1 MMMNML
7 RRIYICLLLA
17 LPFSLFAQEW
27 TITGTVLDGDF
38 DNTPLIGATVKVES
52 EDEDAPVNGTA
63 TDIDGRFTLT
73 ISHDVEEFTVT
84 FIGYETKLVKIE
96 SGCTEYTVVLRSNSN
111 KINEV
116 VVTGYQNIER
126 RRLTSAV
133 ATVNVADGK
142 LGAITNIDQAL
153 AGQVAGLST
162 VVSNGAPGAPV
173 KIRIRGTA
181 SLCGTQDPLWVLDGM
196 PLEGTD
202 IPAMEE
208 LKDIDNIYQTSI
220 AGVNPSDIENITVL
234 KDAAATA
241 IYGARAA
248 NGVIIIT
255 TKKGKV
261 GKAQINVST
270 KLTVNPNVNLDRL
283 NMLNSEEKV
292 GLELDLL
299 NSAFSYRSSKGSVA
313 QLLSQ
318 YGELE
323 AYKTGGWNALSLGAQ
338 NAIDALKAINTDWN
352 DILMRDAFSQEY
364 NMSISGGTEKVN
376 YYTSVGYNNEQ
387 GNVKGVANN
396 RFNITLKTDYRVN
409 RLLKLGAS
417 VYANQR
423 KQNTY
428 LTDYNSFTNPI
439 YYSRI
444 ANPYQTVL
452 DGEGNYA
459 YDKNVEGRA
468 DTDLDFNII
477 EERANTSNVRT
488 DHSMMALF
496 DAVFNYED
504 MFKVTSQLGLQY
516 DNYKLDRYAGE
527 ESYAMRYEKYDKRY
541 NKVTYLPE
549 GGMHKV
555 NHGDSFQWTWKTMAE
570 YRQTYGKDH
579 EFEIMLGSE
588 LRRVKAGTTYSVAYG
603 YDPRT
608 LTTLPVIF
616 PTQDIAESH
625 PLYSETF
632 TENAFASFF
641 ATTSYTFKNKYTIGG
656 SIRFDGSDVFGV
668 AKQYRF
674 LPLYSVS
681 GLWRVIEEE
690 WMKNANAIDNLGVRL
705 SYGIQGNIDKNTS
718 PYLIGKFDKTQI
730 LGGKTEDVIIAE
742 TAPNP
747 NLRWEK
753 TQNVN
758 AGIDM
763 AVLNR
768 AISLTVDYYYRRS
781 TDLIGMRMLPLETGF
796 SSTTINWASMENQ
809 GVEVSLATRNIYTR
823 DFLWTTNINI
833 GYNNNKVLQESVA
846 ENATYPSREGY
857 PVGAIFAY
865 KTAGLDDAG
874 YPLYKTKDG
883 RAVSANEF
891 FNLNK
896 NGAPQMS
903 AAEQRD
909 LYTYMGSSDPL
920 VSGGFIN
927 TFEYKNISLNI
938 NLAFNLGGIVRVQ
951 PTYSP
956 LYYDRGLNTN
966 RDILNRWTDS
976 NKETI
981 LPTLMS
987 NDGVHDSEIKF
998 YENYS
1003 SYGMLDIW
1011 VKKCNYLRCQSIRLA
1026 YSFEGDWMKKVGLRT
1041 ASVSLEG
1048 RNLFVVA
1055 SDYTNY
1061 LDPET
1066 MGNPYATPLPK
1077 SAIFSLNLG
1086 F

>member
-1 MMMNML
+1 MNKYL
-7 RRIYICLLLA
+7 YILIFLLL
-17 LPFSLFAQEW
+17 PFTSLAQQR
-27 TITGTVLDGDF
+27 IVTGKVFDGEF
-38 DNTPLIGATVKVES
+38 DNTPLVGATVTVEFES
-52 EDEDAPVNGTA
+52 DDHPMLGTA
-63 TDIDGRFTLT
+63 TGLDGDFSIEVPVGATGLN
-73 ISHDVEEFTVT
+73 VT
-84 FIGYETKLVKIE
+84 FVGYENKFVELVPDKM
-96 SGCTEYTVVLRSNSN
+96 EYKVILHANTN
-111 KINEV
+111 KIDEV

-126 RRLTSAV
+126 RRLTAAV
-133 ATVNVADGK
+133 TTVSLSDGK
-142 LGAITNIDQAL
+142 IGAITNIDQAL

-181 SLCGTQDPLWVLDGM
+181 SLVGTQDPLWVLDGM
-196 PLEGTD
+196 PLEGTE
-202 IPAMEE
+202 IPTMED

-220 AGVNPSDIENITVL
+220 AGINPSDIENITVL

-248 NGVIIIT
+248 NGVIVIT
-255 TKKGKV
+255 TKRGKL
-261 GKAQINVST
+261 GRAQVNVST
-270 KLTVNPNVNLDRL
+270 KLTVNPNLDLSRL

-299 NSAFSYRSSKGSVA
+299 TSGFSYRNTKGSVY

-318 YGELE
+318 YGMVD
-323 AYKTGGWNALSLGAQ
+323 AYKTGGWDALSPEAQ
-338 NAIDALKAINTDWN
+338 NAINALKVINTDWN

-364 NMSISGGTEKVN
+364 NISISGGTEKAN

-387 GNVKGVANN
+387 GNVKGVGNT
-396 RFNITLKTDYRVN
+396 RFNVTLKTDYRIN
-409 RLLKLGAS
+409 RFLKLGAS

-444 ANPYQTVL
+444 ANHYQTVY
-452 DGEGNYA
+452 DADGNYA
-459 YDKNVEGRA
+459 YDKNVEGRSE
-468 DTDLDFNII
+468 TDLDFNII
-477 EERANTSNVRT
+477 EERGNTSNVRT
-488 DHSMMALF
+488 DRALMSVF
-496 DAVFNYED
+496 DAVFNYND
-504 MFKVTSQLGLQY
+504 MFKLTSQLGLQY

-527 ESYAMRYEKYDKRY
+527 ESYAMRYERYSKRY
-541 NKVTYLPE
+541 NGGETYLPE

-555 NHGDSFQWTWKTMAE
+555 NHSNSFQWTWKTMAE
-570 YRQTYGKDH
+570 YRQIFKDAH
-579 EFEIMLGSE
+579 EFEIMLGTE
-588 LRRVKAGTTYSVAYG
+588 LRRVKAETNYSVAYG

-608 LTTLPVIF
+608 LTTIPVIF
-616 PTQDIAESH
+616 PSESIAELN

-632 TENAFASFF
+632 SENAFASFF
-641 ATTSYTFKNKYTIGG
+641 ATTSYTFKNRYTLGG
-656 SIRFDGSDVFGV
+656 SVRFDGSNVFGV
-668 AKQYRF
+668 AKEYRF

-681 GLWRVIEEE
+681 GLWRVKEEE
-690 WMKNANAIDNLGVRL
+690 WLKNADAIDNLGVRL

-718 PYLIGKFDKTQI
+718 PYLIGKLDKTQI
-730 LGGKTEDVIIAE
+730 LPGNVEDVIQAE

-758 AGIDM
+758 AGIDF

-768 AISLTVDYYYRRS
+768 AISITADYYYRRS

-796 SSTTINWASMENQ
+796 SSTTINWASMENE
-809 GVEVSLATRNIYTR
+809 GVEVSLATRNIYTH
-823 DFLWTTNINI
+823 DFLWTTNINV
-833 GYNNNKVLQESVA
+833 GYNSNKVLQETVA

-865 KTAGLDDAG
+865 KTAGLDEAG
-874 YPLYKTKDG
+874 YPLYETKDG
-883 RAVSANEF
+883 RAVSAKEF
-891 FNLNK
+891 FNLNVH
-896 NGAPQMS
+896 GAPQMS

-920 VSGGFIN
+920 VSGGFMN

-938 NLAFNLGGIVRVQ
+938 NLAFNLGATVRVQ
-951 PTYSP
+951 PTYNT
-956 LYYDRGLNTN
+956 LFYDRGLNTN
-966 RDILNRWTDS
+966 RDILDRWTVD
-976 NKETI
+976 NKDGKF
-981 LPTLMS
+981 PTLMS

-998 YENYS
+998 YENYA

-1026 YSFEGDWMKKVGLRT
+1026 YKFDGDWMKKIGLRT

-1077 SAIFSLNLG
+1077 SAIFTLNLG

>member
-1 MMMNML
+1 MI
-7 RRIYICLLLA
+7 RRIYILLL
-17 LPFSLFAQEW
+17 LVMPFSLFAQQM
-27 TITGTVLDGDF
+27 TISGKVLDGDF
-38 DNTPLIGATVKVES
+38 DNAPLVGATVKVEYG
-52 EDEDAPVNGTA
+52 EDKKISGTSTDLNGHFSLE
-63 TDIDGRFTLT
+63 IPDGVT
-73 ISHDVEEFTVT
+73 EFSVS
-84 FIGYETKLVKIE
+84 FIGYETQVVEIE
-96 SGCTEYTVVLRSNSN
+96 ATRQEYEVVLHSNSN

-116 VVTGYQNIER
+116 VVTGYQNLER
-126 RRLTSAV
+126 RRLTAAV
-133 ATVNVADGK
+133 ATLSIADGNV
-142 LGAITNIDQAL
+142 GGITNIDQAL

-162 VVSNGAPGAPV
+162 VASTGAPGAPV

-220 AGVNPSDIENITVL
+220 AGINPSDIENITVL

-248 NGVIIIT
+248 NGVIVIT
-255 TKKGKV
+255 TKRGKM
-261 GKAQINVST
+261 GKAQVNVSS
-270 KLTVNPNVNLDRL
+270 KLTVNPNIDLSRL

-299 NSAFSYRSSKGSVA
+299 NSGYSYRGNKGSVY

-318 YGELE
+318 YEMLDT
-323 AYKTGGWNALSLGAQ
+323 YRSGGWDALSPEVQSAINALKG
-338 NAIDALKAINTDWN
+338 INTDWN
-352 DILMRDAFSQEY
+352 NILMRDAFSQEY
-364 NMSISGGTEKVN
+364 NISISGGSEKVN
-376 YYTSVGYNNEQ
+376 YYTSVGYNDEQ
-387 GNVKGVANN
+387 GNVKGVGNN
-396 RFNITLKTDYRVN
+396 RFNITMKTDFRIN
-409 RLLKLGAS
+409 RYLRLGAS

-444 ANPYQTVL
+444 ANPYQTVY
-452 DGEGNYA
+452 DADGNYA

-477 EERANTSNVRT
+477 EERENTSNVRT
-488 DHSMMALF
+488 DRSMMSVF
-496 DAVFNYED
+496 DAVFNYND
-504 MFKVTSQLGLQY
+504 LFKFTSQLGLQY
-516 DNYKLDRYAGE
+516 DGYKLDRYASE
-527 ESYAMRYEKYDKRY
+527 DSYAMRYEKYEKRY
-541 NKVTYLPE
+541 NGTTYLPD

-555 NHGDSFQWTWKTMAE
+555 NHSNSFQWTWKNMAE
-570 YRQTYGKDH
+570 YRQTLGKSH
-579 EFEIMLGSE
+579 EVEVMLGSE
-588 LRRVKAGTTYSVAYG
+588 LRRVKAESNYSVAYG

-608 LTTLPVIF
+608 LTTIPLIF
-616 PTQDIAESH
+616 PNESVAESN

-641 ATTSYTFKNKYTIGG
+641 ATTSYTYKNRYTVGG
-656 SIRFDGSDVFGV
+656 SVRFDGSDVFGV
-668 AKQYRF
+668 AKEYRF

-681 GLWRVIEEE
+681 GLWRVIEEK
-690 WMKNANAIDNLGVRL
+690 WMKNAYAIDNLGVRV
-705 SYGIQGNIDKNTS
+705 SYGLQGNIDKNTS
-718 PYLIGKFDKTQI
+718 PYLIGRYDKTQI
-730 LGGKTEDVIIAE
+730 LPGNVENVIQAE
-742 TAPNP
+742 NAPNP

-753 TQNVN
+753 TKNVN
-758 AGIDM
+758 AGIDF
-763 AVLNR
+763 AVFNR
-768 AISLTVDYYYRRS
+768 AISLTADYYYRKS

-809 GVEVSLATRNIYTR
+809 GVEVSLATRNIYTH
-823 DFLWTTNINI
+823 DFLWTTTLNV
-833 GYNNNKVLQESVA
+833 GYNSNKVLQESVA

-874 YPLYKTKDG
+874 YPLYETKDG
-883 RAVSANEF
+883 RAVSAKEF

-896 NGAPQMS
+896 NGAPQLS

-909 LYTYMGSSDPL
+909 LYTYMGSTDPL
-920 VSGGFIN
+920 VSGGFLN
-927 TFEYKNISLNI
+927 SFEYKNISLNV
-938 NLAFNLGGIVRVQ
+938 NLAFNLGATVRVQ

-956 LYYDRGLNTN
+956 LFYDRGLNTN
-966 RDILNRWTDS
+966 RDILDRWTVD
-976 NKETI
+976 NQDGKF
-981 LPTLMS
+981 PTLMS
-987 NDGVHDSEIKF
+987 GDGVHDSEINF

-1011 VKKCNYLRCQSIRLA
+1011 VKKCNYLRCQSLRLA
-1026 YSFEGDWMKKVGLRT
+1026 YKFDGSWMKKLGVRA

-1048 RNLFVVA
+1048 
-1055 SDYTNY
+1055 
-1061 LDPET
+1061 
-1066 MGNPYATPLPK
+1066 
-1077 SAIFSLNLG
+1077 
-1086 F
+1086 

>member
-1 MMMNML
+1 MIRYFYVL
-7 RRIYICLLLA
+7 ILLA
-17 LPFSLFAQEW
+17 LPFSLFAQER
-27 TITGTVLDGDF
+27 TITGRVLDGDF
-38 DNTPLIGATVKVES
+38 DNLPLVGATVKVEYG
-52 EDEDAPVNGTA
+52 ENTQIEGTA
-63 TDIDGRFTLT
+63 TDLDGKFSLEVSDDAT
-73 ISHDVEEFTVT
+73 EFSVS
-84 FIGYETKLVKIE
+84 FIGYETAIVKIE
-96 SGCTEYTVVLRSNSN
+96 AARSEYEIILRSNSN
-111 KINEV
+111 TINEV
-116 VVTGYQNIER
+116 VITGYQNIER
-126 RRLTSAV
+126 RRLTASV
-133 ATVNVADGK
+133 STVNIADGK
-142 LGAITNIDQAL
+142 IGAITNIDQAL

-220 AGVNPSDIENITVL
+220 AGINPSDIENITVL

-248 NGVIIIT
+248 NGVIVIT
-255 TKKGKV
+255 TKKGKM

-270 KLTVNPNVNLDRL
+270 KLTVNPNLNLSRL

-299 NSAFSYRSSKGSVA
+299 TSGFSYRGTKGSVY
-313 QLLSQ
+313 QLLSL
-318 YGELE
+318 YGMLDT
-323 AYKTGGWNALSLGAQ
+323 YKTGGWDALSPEAQ
-338 NAIDALKAINTDWN
+338 NAINTLKGINTDWN
-352 DILMRDAFSQEY
+352 DVLMRTALSQEY
-364 NMSISGGTEKVN
+364 NISISGGTEKAN
-376 YYTSVGYNNEQ
+376 YYTSVGYNDEQ
-387 GNVKGVANN
+387 GNVKGVSNN
-396 RFNITLKTDYRVN
+396 RFNITLKTDYRIN
-409 RLLKLGAS
+409 KYLKLGAS
-417 VYANQR
+417 AYANQR

-444 ANPYQTVL
+444 ANPYQTVY
-452 DGEGNYA
+452 DADGNYA

-477 EERANTSNVRT
+477 EERENTSNVRT
-488 DHSMMALF
+488 DRSMMTIF
-496 DAVFNYED
+496 DAVFNYND
-504 MFKVTSQLGLQY
+504 MFKLTSQLGLQY

-527 ESYAMRYEKYDKRY
+527 NSYAMRYEKYDKRY
-541 NKVTYLPE
+541 NGTTYLPD

-555 NHGDSFQWTWKTMAE
+555 NHSDSFQWTWKTMAE
-570 YRQTYGKDH
+570 YRQTFCKAH
-579 EFEIMLGSE
+579 EVEVMVGTE
-588 LRRVKAGTTYSVAYG
+588 LRRVKTESNYSVAYG

-608 LTTLPVIF
+608 LTTIPLIF
-616 PTQDIAESH
+616 PNENIAESN

-641 ATTSYTFKNKYTIGG
+641 ATASYCFKNRYTLGG
-656 SIRFDGSDVFGV
+656 SVRFDGSDVFGV
-668 AKQYRF
+668 AKEYRF

-690 WMKNANAIDNLGVRL
+690 WMEDAHFIDNLGIRA
-705 SYGIQGNIDKNTS
+705 SYGLQGNIDKNTS

-730 LGGKTEDVIIAE
+730 LPGNVEDVIQAE

-753 TQNVN
+753 TKNVN
-758 AGIDM
+758 AGIDF

-768 AISLTVDYYYRRS
+768 AISLTADYYYRKS

-809 GVEVSLATRNIYTR
+809 GVEVSLATRNIYTH
-823 DFLWTTNINI
+823 DFLWTTNINV
-833 GYNNNKVLQESVA
+833 GYNSNKVLQETVA
-846 ENATYPSREGY
+846 ENSTYPSRKGY

-865 KTAGLDDAG
+865 KTAGLDEAG
-874 YPLYKTKDG
+874 YPLYETKDG
-883 RAVSANEF
+883 REVSAKEF
-891 FNLNK
+891 FNLDR
-896 NGAPQMS
+896 NGAPMMS

-938 NLAFNLGGIVRVQ
+938 NLTFNLGATVRVQ

-956 LYYDRGLNTN
+956 LFYDRGLNTN
-966 RDILNRWTDS
+966 RDILDRWIVD
-976 NKETI
+976 NKNGKF
-981 LPTLMS
+981 PTLMS
-987 NDGVHDSEIKF
+987 KDGVHDSEIAF

-1011 VKKCNYLRCQSIRLA
+1011 VKKCNYLRCQSIRLG
-1026 YSFEGDWMKKVGLRT
+1026 YKFDGDWMKKIGVRS

-1077 SAIFSLNLG
+1077 SAIFTLNVG

>member
-1 MMMNML
+1 MIKN
-7 RRIYICLLLA
+7 IFISFILLLA
-17 LPFSLFAQEW
+17 LPFTLSAQMQ
-27 TITGTVLDGDF
+27 TITGKVLDGDF
-38 DNTPLIGATVKVES
+38 DNTPLIGATIKVVNDDES
-52 EDEDAPVNGTA
+52 APVLGTA
-63 TDIDGRFTLT
+63 TDIDGKFTL
-73 ISHDVEEFTVT
+73 DVPTVATELSVT
-84 FIGYETKLVKIE
+84 FIGYETEFVKLVPGK
-96 SGCTEYTVVLRSNSN
+96 SEYIVVLRSNSN

-116 VVTGYQNIER
+116 VITGYQNIER

-133 ATVNVADGK
+133 TTVNIADGK
-142 LGAITNIDQAL
+142 IGAITNIDQAL

-181 SLCGTQDPLWVLDGM
+181 SLMGTQDPLWVLDGM

-248 NGVIIIT
+248 NGVIVIT

-270 KLTVNPNVNLDRL
+270 KLTVNPNINLSRL
-283 NMLNSEEKV
+283 NMLNSAEKV

-299 NSAFSYRSSKGSVA
+299 NSGYSYRSSKGSVA
-313 QLLSQ
+313 HLLSQ
-318 YGELE
+318 YGMLDT
-323 AYKTGGWNALSLGAQ
+323 YKTGGWDALSPEAQ
-338 NAIDALKAINTDWN
+338 NAINALRGVNTDWN

-364 NMSISGGTEKVN
+364 NISISGGTEKVN
-376 YYTSVGYNNEQ
+376 YYTSVGYNDEQ
-387 GNVKGVANN
+387 GNVKGVGNN
-396 RFNITLKTDYRVN
+396 RFNVTMKTDYRIN
-409 RLLKLGAS
+409 KFLKIGAS

-444 ANPYQTVL
+444 ANPYQEVY
-452 DGEGNYA
+452 DADGNYA

-468 DTDLDFNII
+468 DTELDFNII
-477 EERANTSNVRT
+477 EERKNTSNVRT
-488 DHSMMALF
+488 DRALMSVF
-496 DAVFNYED
+496 DAVFNYND
-504 MFKVTSQLGLQY
+504 MFKLTSQLGLQY

-527 ESYAMRYEKYDKRY
+527 DSYAMRYERYATRY
-541 NKVTYLPE
+541 NGGPSYLPE

-555 NHGDSFQWTWKTMAE
+555 NHSNSFQWTWKTMAE
-570 YRQTYGKDH
+570 YRQTFNKAH
-579 EFEIMLGSE
+579 EFEIMLGTE
-588 LRRVKAGTTYSVAYG
+588 LRRTKLDTNYSAAYG

-608 LTTLPVIF
+608 LTTIPVVF
-616 PTQDIAESH
+616 PTQSIAESNS
-625 PLYSETF
+625 LYSETF

-641 ATTSYTFKNKYTIGG
+641 ATTSYTFKNRYTIGG
-656 SIRFDGSDVFGV
+656 SVRFDGSDVFGV
-668 AKQYRF
+668 AKEYRF

-681 GLWRVIEEE
+681 GLWRVTEEE
-690 WMKNANAIDNLGVRL
+690 WMKNAHAIDNLGIRV
-705 SYGIQGNIDKNTS
+705 SYGLQGNIDKNTS
-718 PYLIGKFDKTQI
+718 PYLIGKLDKTQI
-730 LGGKTEDVIIAE
+730 LPGNAEDVIQAE

-753 TQNVN
+753 TQNIN
-758 AGIDM
+758 AGIDFS
-763 AVLNR
+763 VLNR
-768 AISLTVDYYYRRS
+768 AIALTVDYYYRRS

-796 SSTTINWASMENQ
+796 SSTTINWASMENE
-809 GVEVSLATRNIYTR
+809 GVEVSLATRNIYTH
-823 DFLWTTNINI
+823 DFLWTTNINV
-833 GYNNNKVLQESVA
+833 GYNSNKVLQETVA
-846 ENATYPSREGY
+846 ENATYPSRQGY

-874 YPLYKTKDG
+874 YPLYVKKDG
-883 RAVSANEF
+883 SAVSAKEF
-891 FNLNK
+891 FNLDR

-903 AAEQRD
+903 AAEQRE

-938 NLAFNLGGIVRVQ
+938 NLAFNLGATVRVQ
-951 PTYSP
+951 PTYNP
-956 LYYDRGLNTN
+956 LFFDRGLNTN
-966 RDILNRWTDS
+966 SDILDRWTVD
-976 NKETI
+976 NKNGK

-987 NDGVHDSEIKF
+987 NDDVHNAEIAF

-1003 SYGMLDIW
+1003 SFGMLDIW

-1026 YSFEGDWMKKVGLRT
+1026 YKFEGDWMKKIGLRT

-1077 SAIFSLNLG
+1077 SAVFSLNLG

>member
-1 MMMNML
+1 MKKSN
-7 RRIYICLLLA
+7 IIA
-17 LPFSLFAQEW
+17 LIFFIIPFSLFAQEMR
-27 TITGTVLDGDF
+27 ITGKVLDGDF
-38 DNTPLIGATVKVES
+38 NNTPLVGATVKIEYK
-52 EDEDAPVNGTA
+52 EKDTPVQQGTA
-63 TDIDGRFTLT
+63 TDINGEFA
-73 ISHDVEEFTVT
+73 IDVSGDAKEFSVT
-84 FIGYETKLVKIE
+84 FVGYETEFVKIE
-96 SGCTEYTVVLRSNSN
+96 KGVTEYTVVLRSNSN

-133 ATVNVADGK
+133 TTVNIADGNI
-142 LGAITNIDQAL
+142 GSITNIDQAL
-153 AGQVAGLST
+153 AGQVSGLST

-220 AGVNPSDIENITVL
+220 AGINPSDIENITVL

-248 NGVIIIT
+248 NGVIVIT

-261 GKAQINVST
+261 GKAQVNVSA
-270 KLTVNPNVNLDRL
+270 KLTVNPNINLNRL
-283 NMLNSEEKV
+283 NMLTSEEKV
-292 GLELDLL
+292 GLELELL
-299 NSAFSYRSSKGSVA
+299 KSDYIYRNKKGSVS
-313 QLLSQ
+313 QILSQ
-318 YGELE
+318 FGEMNTYLS
-323 AYKTGGWNALSLGAQ
+323 GGWNALSSDAQ
-338 NAIDALKAINTDWN
+338 KAITDLKSINTDWN
-352 DILMRDAFSQEY
+352 DILMRTALSQEY
-364 NMSISGGTEKVN
+364 NVSISGGTEKVN
-376 YYTSVGYNNEQ
+376 YYTSVGYNDEQ
-387 GNVKGVANN
+387 GNVKGVGNN
-396 RFNITLKTDYRVN
+396 RFNVTLKTNYNIN
-409 RLLKLGAS
+409 RFLKVGAS
-417 VYANQR
+417 VYTNQR

-444 ANPYQTVL
+444 ANPYQTIYTA
-452 DGEGNYA
+452 DKEYA

-488 DHSMMALF
+488 DRSMMAVF
-496 DAVFNYED
+496 DAVLNINDLFRL
-504 MFKVTSQLGLQY
+504 TSQIGLQY
-516 DNYKLDRYAGE
+516 DSYKLNRYAGE
-527 ESYAMRYEKYDKRY
+527 DSYAMRYEKYDKRY
-541 NKVTYLPE
+541 NGVTFLPE

-555 NHGDSFQWTWKTMAE
+555 NHSNTFQWTWKTMAE
-570 YRQTYGKDH
+570 YRQTFNKSH
-579 EFEIMLGSE
+579 EFEVMLGTE
-588 LRRVKAGTTYSVAYG
+588 LRRVEAETNYSVAYG

-616 PTQDIAESH
+616 PTQTLADSN
-625 PLYSETF
+625 PLSSETF

-641 ATTSYTFKNKYTIGG
+641 ATTSYTFKNRYTVGG

-668 AKQYRF
+668 AKKYRF

-681 GLWRVIEEE
+681 GLWRVSEEN
-690 WMKNANAIDNLGVRL
+690 WMKNVYAIDNLGLRL

-718 PYLIGKFDKTQI
+718 PYLIGRLDKIQI
-730 LGGKTEDVIIAE
+730 LPGIAEDVIQAE

-753 TQNVN
+753 TRNVN
-758 AGIDM
+758 AGIDF

-768 AISLTVDYYYRRS
+768 AITLTADYYYRRS
-781 TDLIGMRMLPLETGF
+781 SDLIGMRMLPLETGF

-809 GVEVSLATRNIYTR
+809 GVEVSLATRNIYTH
-823 DFLWTTNINI
+823 DFLWTTNINV
-833 GYNNNKVLQESVA
+833 GYNSNKVLSESVA

-874 YPLYKTKDG
+874 YPLFETKDG
-883 RAVSANEF
+883 RAVSAKEF
-891 FNLNK
+891 FNLDK
-896 NGAPQMS
+896 NGAPQLT
-903 AAEQRD
+903 AAEQRG
-909 LYTYMGSSDPL
+909 LYTYMGSSVPI
-920 VSGGFIN
+920 VSGGFMN

-938 NLAFNLGGIVRVQ
+938 NLAFNLGATVRVQ

-956 LYYDRGLNTN
+956 LFYDRGLNTN
-966 RDILNRWTDS
+966 RDILGRWTTE
-976 NKETI
+976 NKDAA
-981 LPTLMS
+981 LPALMW
-987 NDGVHDSEIKF
+987 NDGIHNSEISF

-1011 VKKCNYLRCQSIRLA
+1011 VKKSNYLRCQSIRLA
-1026 YSFEGDWMKKVGLRT
+1026 YKFDGNWMKKIGVRT

-1048 RNLFVVA
+1048 RNLFVIA

-1077 SAIFSLNLG
+1077 SAVFSFNVG

>member
-1 MMMNML
+1 MIRRLYTLML
-7 RRIYICLLLA
+7 VA
-17 LPFSLFAQEW
+17 LPFSLFAQQMKLS
-27 TITGTVLDGDF
+27 GRVLDGDF
-38 DNTPLIGATVKVES
+38 DNAPLVGATVKVEYGGS
-52 EDEDAPVNGTA
+52 QNMQGTSTDLDGKFSLEISTAA
-63 TDIDGRFTLT
+63 T
-73 ISHDVEEFTVT
+73 EFSVS
-84 FIGYETKLVKIE
+84 FIGYETQVVEIE
-96 SGCTEYTVVLRSNSN
+96 QGRQEYEVVLHSNSN
-111 KINEV
+111 RMNEI
-116 VVTGYQNIER
+116 VVTGYHNIER
-126 RRLTSAV
+126 RRLTAAV
-133 ATVNVADGK
+133 TTVNIADGNI
-142 LGAITNIDQAL
+142 GAITNIDQAL

-162 VVSNGAPGAPV
+162 MVSNGAPGAPV

-220 AGVNPSDIENITVL
+220 AGINPSDIENITVL

-248 NGVIIIT
+248 NGVIVIT
-255 TKKGKV
+255 TKRGKM
-261 GKAQINVST
+261 GKAQVNVST
-270 KLTVNPNVNLDRL
+270 KLTVNPNLDLSRL

-299 NSAFSYRSSKGSVA
+299 NSGFSYRAGKGAVY

-318 YGELE
+318 YGMLD
-323 AYKTGGWNALSLGAQ
+323 AYKTGGWDALSSEAQSAINALKG
-338 NAIDALKAINTDWN
+338 INTDWN
-352 DILMRDAFSQEY
+352 DILMRDALSQEH
-364 NMSISGGTEKVN
+364 NISISGGTEKVN
-376 YYTSVGYNNEQ
+376 YYTSVGYNDEQ
-387 GNVKGVANN
+387 GNVKGVGNN
-396 RFNITLKTDYRVN
+396 RFNITMKTDFRIN
-409 RLLKLGAS
+409 RFLKLGAS

-444 ANPYQTVL
+444 ANPYQTIY
-452 DGEGNYA
+452 DADGNYA

-477 EERANTSNVRT
+477 EERENTSNIRT
-488 DHSMMALF
+488 DRSMMSVF
-496 DAVFNYED
+496 DAVFNYHD
-504 MFKVTSQLGLQY
+504 HFKLTSQLGLQY
-516 DNYKLDRYAGE
+516 DGYKLDRYAGE

-541 NKVTYLPE
+541 NGTTYLPD

-555 NHGDSFQWTWKTMAE
+555 NHGNSFQWTWKTMAE
-570 YRQTYGKDH
+570 YRQTFLKSH
-579 EFEIMLGSE
+579 EFEVMAGSE
-588 LRRVKAGTTYSVAYG
+588 LRRIKSESNYSVAYG

-608 LTTLPVIF
+608 LTTIPVIF
-616 PTQDIAESH
+616 PNENIAESN

-632 TENAFASFF
+632 TENAYASFF
-641 ATTSYTFKNKYTIGG
+641 ATTSYTYKNRYTVGG
-656 SIRFDGSDVFGV
+656 SVRFDGSDVFGV
-668 AKQYRF
+668 AKEYRF

-681 GLWRVIEEE
+681 GLWRVIEEK
-690 WMKNANAIDNLGVRL
+690 WMQNAYAIDNLGVRV
-705 SYGIQGNIDKNTS
+705 SYGLQGNIDKNTS
-718 PYLIGKFDKTQI
+718 PYLIGKYDKTQI
-730 LGGKTEDVIIAE
+730 LPGNAENVIQAE
-742 TAPNP
+742 NAPNP

-758 AGIDM
+758 AGIDF
-763 AVLNR
+763 AVFNR
-768 AISLTVDYYYRRS
+768 AISLTADYYYRKG
-781 TDLIGMRMLPLETGF
+781 TDLIGTRMLPLETGF

-809 GVEVSLATRNIYTR
+809 GFEVSLATRNIYTH
-823 DFLWTTNINI
+823 DFLWTTNINV
-833 GYNNNKVLQESVA
+833 GYNSNKVLQETVA

-874 YPLYKTKDG
+874 YPLFETKDG
-883 RAVSANEF
+883 NAVSAKEF
-891 FNLNK
+891 FNLNR

-903 AAEQRD
+903 AADQRD

-920 VSGGFIN
+920 VSGGFMN
-927 TFEYKNISLNI
+927 TFEYKNISLNV
-938 NLAFNLGGIVRVQ
+938 NLAFNLGATVRVQ

-966 RDILNRWTDS
+966 RDILDRWTVD
-976 NKETI
+976 NQDGRF
-981 LPTLMS
+981 PTLMS
-987 NDGVHDSEIKF
+987 NDGEHDSEIKF

-1011 VKKCNYLRCQSIRLA
+1011 VKKCNYLRCQSLRLA
-1026 YSFEGDWMKKVGLRT
+1026 YKFDGDWMKKIGVRT

-1077 SAIFSLNLG
+1077 SAIFTLNVG

>member
-1 MMMNML
+1 MI
-7 RRIYICLLLA
+7 RHIYIFILLV
-17 LPFSLFAQEW
+17 LPLSLFAQEW
-27 TITGTVLDGDF
+27 TIKGTVLDGEF
-38 DNTPLIGATVKVES
+38 DKAPLVGATVKVELKDDDNS
-52 EDEDAPVNGTA
+52 VNGTA
-63 TDIDGRFTLT
+63 TDFDGKFVLDVPGDAEE
-73 ISHDVEEFTVT
+73 ISVS
-84 FIGYETKLVKIE
+84 FIGYETEIVKISKE
-96 SGCTEYTVVLRSNSN
+96 QDEYEIVLRSNSN

-133 ATVNVADGK
+133 ATVNIAEGK
-142 LGAITNIDQAL
+142 IGAITNIDQAL

-220 AGVNPSDIENITVL
+220 AGINPSDIENITVL

-283 NMLNSEEKV
+283 NMLNSAEKV
-292 GLELDLL
+292 RLELDLL
-299 NSAFSYRSSKGSVA
+299 TSAFSYRDSKGSVA
-313 QLLSQ
+313 QLLNE
-318 YGELE
+318 YGELD
-323 AYKTGGWNALSLGAQ
+323 AYKTGGWNALSQKAQ
-338 NAIDALKAINTDWN
+338 KAINALKTIDTDWN

-364 NMSISGGTEKVN
+364 NVSISGGTEKVN

-387 GNVKGVANN
+387 GNVKGVGNN
-396 RFNITLKTDYRVN
+396 RFNITLKTDYRIN
-409 RLLKLGAS
+409 RFLKLGAS
-417 VYANQR
+417 AYANQR

-444 ANPYQTVL
+444 ANPYQTVY
-452 DGEGNYA
+452 DADGNYA

-468 DTDLDFNII
+468 DTDLDFNIM

-504 MFKVTSQLGLQY
+504 IFKVTSQLGLQY

-527 ESYAMRYEKYDKRY
+527 DSYAMRYEKYDKRY

-549 GGMHKV
+549 GGMHKL
-555 NHGDSFQWTWKTMAE
+555 NHSNSFQWTWKTMAE
-570 YRQTYGKDH
+570 YRQTFDEDH
-579 EFEIMLGSE
+579 EFEVMLGSE
-588 LRRVKAGTTYSVAYG
+588 LRRVKAETNYSVAYG

-625 PLYSETF
+625 PLSSETF

-641 ATTSYTFKNKYTIGG
+641 ATTSYTFKERYTIGG

-681 GLWRVIEEE
+681 GLWRVTEEE
-690 WMKNANAIDNLGVRL
+690 WMKNADAIDNLGVRL

-718 PYLIGKFDKTQI
+718 PYLIGKLDKTQI
-730 LGGKTEDVIIAE
+730 LPGYTEDIIIAE

-753 TQNVN
+753 TKNVN
-758 AGIDM
+758 AGIDI
-763 AVLNR
+763 ALLNR
-768 AISLTVDYYYRRS
+768 AISITADYYYRRS

-823 DFLWTTNINI
+823 NFIWTTNINV
-833 GYNNNKVLQESVA
+833 GYNSNKVLQESVA

-865 KTAGLDDAG
+865 KTAGLDASG

-883 RAVSANEF
+883 RAVSAKEF
-891 FNLNK
+891 FNLNE
-896 NGAPQMS
+896 NGASQMN

-938 NLAFNLGGIVRVQ
+938 NLAFNLGATVRVQ

-956 LYYDRGLNTN
+956 LFYDRGLNTN

-976 NKETI
+976 NKDAV
-981 LPTLMS
+981 LPALMYK
-987 NDGVHDSEIKF
+987 DGVHDSEINF

-1011 VKKCNYLRCQSIRLA
+1011 VKRCNYLRCQSIRLA
-1026 YSFEGDWMKKVGLRT
+1026 YSFEDSWMKKVGLRT
-1041 ASVSLEG
+1041 ASVALEG
-1048 RNLFVVA
+1048 RNLFVIA

>member
-1 MMMNML
+1 MTA
-7 RRIYICLLLA
+7 RRYIYLLIFLV
-17 LPFSLFAQEW
+17 LPFSLFAQER
-27 TITGTVLDGDF
+27 TITGVVLDGDF
-38 DNTPLIGATVKVES
+38 DNAPLVGATVMVEDK
-52 EDEDAPVNGTA
+52 ENAGQVQGTA
-63 TDIDGRFTLT
+63 TDLDGKFSL
-73 ISHDVEEFTVT
+73 DVPNEATEFSVS
-84 FIGYETKLVKIE
+84 FIGYETQIVPIE
-96 SGCTEYTVVLRSNSN
+96 QDRTEYEIVLRSNSN
-111 KINEV
+111 KISEV

-133 ATVNVADGK
+133 TTVSIADGK
-142 LGAITNIDQAL
+142 IGAITNIDQAL

-220 AGVNPSDIENITVL
+220 AGINPSDIENITVL

-248 NGVIIIT
+248 NGVIVIT
-255 TKKGKV
+255 TKRGKL

-270 KLTVNPNVNLDRL
+270 KLTVNPNIDLGRL
-283 NMLNSEEKV
+283 NMLTSAEKV

-299 NSAFSYRSSKGSVA
+299 ASDYSYRSAKGSVA

-318 YGELE
+318 YGETE
-323 AYKTGGWNALSLGAQ
+323 AYKNGGWSALSSEAQ
-338 NAIDALKAINTDWN
+338 NAINALKAVNTNWN
-352 DILMRDAFSQEY
+352 DILMRDALSQEY
-364 NMSISGGTEKVN
+364 NISISGGTDKVN
-376 YYTSVGYNNEQ
+376 YYTSVGYNDEQ
-387 GNVKGVANN
+387 GNVKGVGNN
-396 RFNITLKTDYRVN
+396 RFNVTLKTDYN
-409 RLLKLGAS
+409 INHFLKLGAA
-417 VYANQR
+417 VYTNQR

-444 ANPYQTVL
+444 ANPYQTVY
-452 DGEGNYA
+452 DADGNYA

-488 DHSMMALF
+488 DRSMMALF
-496 DAVFNYED
+496 DAVFNYHD
-504 MFKVTSQLGLQY
+504 IFKVTSQLGLQY
-516 DNYKLDRYAGE
+516 DSYKLDRYAGKD
-527 ESYAMRYEKYDKRY
+527 SYAMRYEKYDKRY
-541 NKVTYLPE
+541 NGVTFLPE

-555 NHGDSFQWTWKTMAE
+555 NHSNSYQWTWKTMAE
-570 YRQTYGKDH
+570 YRQKFNKDH
-579 EFEIMLGSE
+579 ELEVMLGTE
-588 LRRVKAGTTYSVAYG
+588 LRRIEVGTNYAVSYG

-616 PTQDIAESH
+616 PTQSIAEAN
-625 PLYSETF
+625 PLSSETF

-641 ATTSYTFKNKYTIGG
+641 ATTSYTLKNRYTIGG
-656 SIRFDGSDVFGV
+656 SVRFDGSDVFGV
-668 AKQYRF
+668 AKEYRF

-681 GLWRVIEEE
+681 GLWRVKEEE
-690 WMKNANAIDNLGVRL
+690 WMQSADAIDNLGLRV

-718 PYLIGKFDKTQI
+718 PYLIGKLDKTQI
-730 LGGKTEDVIIAE
+730 LPGNVEDVIQAE

-753 TQNVN
+753 TKNVN
-758 AGIDM
+758 AGVDV

-768 AISLTVDYYYRRS
+768 AISLTADYYYRQS

-809 GVEVSLATRNIYTR
+809 GVEVSLATRNIYTH
-823 DFLWTTNINI
+823 DFLWTTNINV
-833 GYNNNKVLQESVA
+833 GYNENKVLQESVA

-874 YPLYKTKDG
+874 YPLYETKDG
-883 RAVSANEF
+883 KAVGAKEF
-891 FNLNK
+891 FNLDR

-903 AAEQRD
+903 AAEQRE

-938 NLAFNLGGIVRVQ
+938 NLAFNLGATVRVQ

-956 LYYDRGLNTN
+956 LFYDRGLNTN
-966 RDILNRWTDS
+966 KDILDRWS
-976 NKETI
+976 VVNEEGKF
-981 LPTLMS
+981 PTLMS
-987 NDGVHDSEIKF
+987 NDGVHNSEIAF

-1003 SYGMLDIW
+1003 LYGMLDLW

-1026 YSFEGDWMKKVGLRT
+1026 YKFDGDWMKKIGVRT
-1041 ASVSLEG
+1041 ASVALEG

-1077 SAIFSLNLG
+1077 SAIFSLNVG

>member
-1 MMMNML
+1 MK
-7 RRIYICLLLA
+7 RIFLIYLFLIAPLLM
-17 LPFSLFAQEW
+17 FAQQR
-27 TITGTVLDGDF
+27 TITGRVLDGEF
-38 DNTPLIGATVKVES
+38 DNSPLIGATVTVEFNDK
-52 EDEDAPVNGTA
+52 EQPMTGVA
-63 TDIDGRFTLT
+63 TDIEGKFT
-73 ISHDVEEFTVT
+73 ISFSGEAKGFHVT
-84 FIGYETKLVKIE
+84 FVGYEEKFVKFVNNK
-96 SGCTEYTVVLRSNSN
+96 TEYNVVLRSNSN
-111 KINEV
+111 KIDEV

-133 ATVNVADGK
+133 STVNLSEGK
-142 LGAITNIDQAL
+142 IGAITNIDQAL

-202 IPAMEE
+202 IPAMED

-220 AGVNPSDIENITVL
+220 AGINPSDIENITVL

-248 NGVIIIT
+248 NGVIVIT

-261 GKAQINVST
+261 GKAQINVSS
-270 KLTVNPNVNLDRL
+270 KLTVNPNIDLGRL
-283 NMLNSEEKV
+283 NMMTSAEKV

-299 NSAFSYRSSKGSVA
+299 SSDYSYRSNKGSVA
-313 QLLSQ
+313 RLLSQ

-323 AYKTGGWNALSLGAQ
+323 TYRTGGWNALSLNAQ
-338 NAIDALKAINTDWN
+338 NAINALKGINTDWN

-364 NMSISGGTEKVN
+364 NISISGGTEKVN
-376 YYTSVGYNNEQ
+376 YYTSVGYNDEQ
-387 GNVKGVANN
+387 GNVKGVGNN
-396 RFNITLKTDYRVN
+396 RFNVTLKTDYRIN
-409 RLLKLGAS
+409 RYLKVGAS

-444 ANPYQTVL
+444 ANPYQTIY
-452 DGEGNYA
+452 DADNNYA
-459 YDKNVEGRA
+459 YDPNVEGRA
-468 DTDLDFNII
+468 DTELDFNII

-488 DHSMMALF
+488 DRSMMAVF
-496 DAVFNYED
+496 DAALNIND
-504 MFKVTSQLGLQY
+504 LFKLTSQLGLQY
-516 DNYKLDRYAGE
+516 DAYKLDRYAGE
-527 ESYAMRYEKYDKRY
+527 NSYAMRYEKYDKRIGADG
-541 NKVTYLPE
+541 VTFLPE

-555 NHGDSFQWTWKTMAE
+555 NHSDMFQWTWKTMAE
-570 YRQTYGKDH
+570 YRQTLGKYH
-579 EFEIMLGSE
+579 EVELMLGTE
-588 LRRVKAGTTYSVAYG
+588 LRRTTAGTNYSVAYG

-616 PTQDIAESH
+616 PTQSLAEEN

-641 ATTSYTFKNKYTIGG
+641 ATTSYTFRNRYTLGG
-656 SIRFDGSDVFGV
+656 SIRFDGSNVFGV
-668 AKQYRF
+668 SKEYRF

-681 GLWRVIEEE
+681 GLWRVSEEE
-690 WMKNANAIDNLGVRL
+690 WLKNVYAIDNLGVRASFGL
-705 SYGIQGNIDKNTS
+705 QGNIDKNTS
-718 PYLIGKFDKTQI
+718 PFLVGKFDKVQI
-730 LGGKTEDVIIAE
+730 LPGSVEDVIETE

-747 NLRWEK
+747 DLRWEK
-753 TQNVN
+753 TKNVN
-758 AGIDM
+758 AGIDLS
-763 AVLNR
+763 VLNR
-768 AISLTVDYYYRRS
+768 AISITADYYYRRS

-809 GVEVSLATRNIYTR
+809 GVEVSLATRNIYTH
-823 DFLWTTNINI
+823 DFLWTTNINV
-833 GYNNNKVLQESVA
+833 GYNVNRVLEESVA
-846 ENATYPSREGY
+846 ENSTYPSRKGY

-865 KTAGLDDAG
+865 KTAGLDEAG
-874 YPLYKTKDG
+874 YPLYLTKEG
-883 RAVSANEF
+883 NAVPAREF
-891 FNLNK
+891 FKLNSA
-896 NGAPQMS
+896 GAS
-903 AAEQRD
+903 GLTAAEQRE
-909 LYTYMGSSDPL
+909 LYTYMGSSDPI
-920 VSGGFIN
+920 VSGGFMN
-927 TFEYKNISLNI
+927 TFEYRNISLGI
-938 NLAFNLGGIVRVQ
+938 NLAFNLGATVRVQ
-951 PTYSP
+951 PTYNP
-956 LYYDRGLNTN
+956 LFFDRGLNSN
-966 RDILNRWTDS
+966 RDILNRWTPD
-976 NKETI
+976 NTET
-981 LPTLMS
+981 LFPTLMT
-987 NDGVHDSEIKF
+987 NDGVHNSEILF

-1003 SYGMLDIW
+1003 SFGMLDTW
-1011 VKKCNYLRCQSIRLA
+1011 VKKCNYMRCQSIRLA
-1026 YSFEGDWMKKVGLRT
+1026 YKFDGQWMKKIGVRS

>member
-1 MMMNML
+1 MIRHIFVL
-7 RRIYICLLLA
+7 ITIIFPFA
-17 LPFSLFAQEW
+17 LSAQE
-27 TITGTVLDGDF
+27 TVIKGHVFDGDF
-38 DNTPLIGATVKVES
+38 DNTPLVGATVKVES
-52 EDEDAPVNGTA
+52 KDNENSVQGTA
-63 TDIDGRFTLT
+63 TDIDGKFTLE
-73 ISHDVEEFTVT
+73 IPGAAEEFSVS
-84 FIGYETKLVKIE
+84 FIGYKTEFVKIE
-96 SGCTEYTVVLRSNSN
+96 EGKEEYDIVLYSNSN

-133 ATVNVADGK
+133 TTVNIADGK
-142 LGAITNIDQAL
+142 IGAITNIDQAL

-181 SLCGTQDPLWVLDGM
+181 SLVGTQDPLWVLDGM
-196 PLEGTD
+196 PLEGTE
-202 IPAMEE
+202 IPAMED

-220 AGVNPSDIENITVL
+220 AGINPSDIENITVL

-248 NGVIIIT
+248 NGVIVIT
-255 TKKGKV
+255 TKRGKL
-261 GKAQINVST
+261 GRAQVNVST
-270 KLTVNPNVNLDRL
+270 KLTVNPNLDLSRL

-299 NSAFSYRSSKGSVA
+299 TSGFSYRNTKGSVY

-318 YGELE
+318 YGMVD
-323 AYKTGGWNALSLGAQ
+323 AYKTGGWDALSPEAQ
-338 NAIDALKAINTDWN
+338 NAINALKAINTDWN

-364 NMSISGGTEKVN
+364 NISISGGTEKVN
-376 YYTSVGYNNEQ
+376 YYTSVGYNDEQ
-387 GNVKGVANN
+387 GNVKGVGNN
-396 RFNITLKTDYRVN
+396 RFNVTLKTDYRIN
-409 RLLKLGAS
+409 RFLKLGAS

-444 ANPYQTVL
+444 ANPYQTVY
-452 DGEGNYA
+452 DADGNYA

-477 EERANTSNVRT
+477 EERGNTSNVRT
-488 DHSMMALF
+488 DRALMSVF
-496 DAVFNYED
+496 DAVFNYND
-504 MFKVTSQLGLQY
+504 MFKLTSQFGLQY

-527 ESYAMRYEKYDKRY
+527 DSYAMRYERYSKRY
-541 NKVTYLPE
+541 NGGETYLPE

-555 NHGDSFQWTWKTMAE
+555 NHSNSFQWTWKTMAE
-570 YRQTYGKDH
+570 YRQIFKDAH
-579 EFEIMLGSE
+579 EFEIMLGTE
-588 LRRVKAGTTYSVAYG
+588 LRRVKAETNYSVAYG

-608 LTTLPVIF
+608 LTTIPVIF
-616 PTQDIAESH
+616 PSESIAESN

-641 ATTSYTFKNKYTIGG
+641 ATTSYTFKNRYTLGG
-656 SIRFDGSDVFGV
+656 SVRFDGSNVFGV
-668 AKQYRF
+668 AKEYRF

-681 GLWRVIEEE
+681 GLWRVTEEK
-690 WMKNANAIDNLGVRL
+690 WMKNADAIDNLGVRV

-718 PYLIGKFDKTQI
+718 PYLIGILDKTQI
-730 LGGKTEDVIIAE
+730 LPGNVENVIQAE

-753 TQNVN
+753 TQNIN
-758 AGIDM
+758 AGIDF

-768 AISLTVDYYYRRS
+768 TISITADYYYRRS

-796 SSTTINWASMENQ
+796 ASTTINWASMENE
-809 GVEVSLATRNIYTR
+809 GVEVSIATRNIYTH
-823 DFLWTTNINI
+823 DFLWTTNINV
-833 GYNNNKVLQESVA
+833 GYNNNKVLQETVA
-846 ENATYPSREGY
+846 ENSTYPSREGC

-874 YPLYKTKDG
+874 YPLYETKDG
-883 RAVSANEF
+883 RAVSAKEF
-891 FNLNK
+891 FNLNVH
-896 NGAPQMS
+896 GAPQMS

-920 VSGGFIN
+920 VSGGFMN

-938 NLAFNLGGIVRVQ
+938 NLAFNLGATVRVQ
-951 PTYSP
+951 PTYNT
-956 LYYDRGLNTN
+956 LFYDRGLNTN
-966 RDILNRWTDS
+966 RDILDRWTVD
-976 NKETI
+976 NKDGKF
-981 LPTLMS
+981 PTLMS
-987 NDGVHDSEIKF
+987 NDGVHGSEINF
-998 YENYS
+998 YENYA

-1026 YSFEGDWMKKVGLRT
+1026 YKFDGKWMKKIGVRT

-1055 SDYTNY
+1055 SDYKNY

-1077 SAIFSLNLG
+1077 SAIFTLNVG

>member
-1 MMMNML
+1 M
-7 RRIYICLLLA
+7 
-17 LPFSLFAQEW
+17 PFSLFAQEQ
-27 TITGTVLDGDF
+27 TITGHVLDGDF
-38 DNTPLIGATVKVES
+38 DNAPLVGATVKVEDK
-52 EDEDAPVNGTA
+52 ENNNLLQGTA
-63 TDIDGRFTLT
+63 TDIDGKFSLEIPAGAT
-73 ISHDVEEFTVT
+73 EFSVS
-84 FIGYETKLVKIE
+84 FIGYETKVVEIE
-96 SGCTEYTVVLRSNSN
+96 EGRTEYDIVLRSNSN

-116 VVTGYQNIER
+116 VITGYQNIER

-133 ATVNVADGK
+133 ATVNIADGK
-142 LGAITNIDQAL
+142 IGSITNIDQAL

-181 SLCGTQDPLWVLDGM
+181 SLVGTQDPLWVLDGM

-248 NGVIIIT
+248 NGVIVIT
-255 TKKGKV
+255 TKRGKL
-261 GKAQINVST
+261 GKAQINVSSR
-270 KLTVNPNVNLDRL
+270 LTVNPNLDLSRL

-299 NSAFSYRSSKGSVA
+299 NSDYTYRGTKGSVY

-318 YGELE
+318 YGMLE
-323 AYKTGGWNALSLGAQ
+323 TYKTGGWDALSPEAQ
-338 NAIDALKAINTDWN
+338 NAINALKGINTDWN
-352 DILMRDAFSQEY
+352 DILMRTALSQEY
-364 NMSISGGTEKVN
+364 NISISGATEKVN
-376 YYTSVGYNNEQ
+376 YYTSVGYNDEQ
-387 GNVKGVANN
+387 GNVKGVGNN
-396 RFNITLKTDYRVN
+396 RFNITMKTNYHIN
-409 RLLKLGAS
+409 RFLKLGAS
-417 VYANQR
+417 VFANQR

-444 ANPYQTVL
+444 ANSYQTVY
-452 DGEGNYA
+452 DADGNYA

-488 DHSMMALF
+488 DRSMMALF
-496 DAVFNYED
+496 DAVFNYND
-504 MFKVTSQLGLQY
+504 MFKLTSQLGLQY
-516 DNYKLDRYAGE
+516 DNYKLDRYAGKD
-527 ESYAMRYEKYDKRY
+527 SYAMRYERYAHRY
-541 NKVTYLPE
+541 NGGETYLPK

-555 NHGDSFQWTWKTMAE
+555 NHSNSFQWTWKTMAE
-570 YRQTYGKDH
+570 YRQTFANKH

-588 LRRVKAGTTYSVAYG
+588 LRRIETGTNYSVAYG

-608 LTTLPVIF
+608 LTTIPVVF
-616 PTQDIAESH
+616 PSESTAKNN

-641 ATTSYTFKNKYTIGG
+641 ATTSYTFKNRYTVGG
-656 SIRFDGSDVFGV
+656 SVRFDGSDVFGV
-668 AKQYRF
+668 AKEYRF

-681 GLWRVIEEE
+681 GLWRVVEEE
-690 WMKNANAIDNLGVRL
+690 WMQDFHEIDNLGIRV

-718 PYLIGKFDKTQI
+718 PYLIGKLDKTQI
-730 LGGKTEDVIIAE
+730 LPGNVEDVIQAE

-753 TQNVN
+753 TKNVN
-758 AGIDM
+758 AGIDF

-809 GVEVSLATRNIYTR
+809 GVEVSLATRNIYTK
-823 DFLWTTNINI
+823 DFLWTTSINV
-833 GYNNNKVLQESVA
+833 GYNSNKVLQETVA

-874 YPLYKTKDG
+874 YPLYETKDG
-883 RAVSANEF
+883 RAVSAAEF
-891 FNLNK
+891 FNLDRH
-896 NGAPQMS
+896 GAPQMS
-903 AAEQRD
+903 AADQRN

-920 VSGGFIN
+920 VSGGFLN
-927 TFEYKNISLNI
+927 SFEYKNFSLNV
-938 NLAFNLGGIVRVQ
+938 NLAFNLGATIRVQ

-956 LYYDRGLNTN
+956 LFYDRGLNTN
-966 RDILNRWTDS
+966 RDILDRWTVD
-976 NKETI
+976 NQDGKF
-981 LPTLMS
+981 PTLMS
-987 NDGVHDSEIKF
+987 NDDVHNSEIAF

-1026 YSFEGDWMKKVGLRT
+1026 YKFDGEWMKKIGVRT

-1077 SAIFSLNLG
+1077 SAIFTLNVG

>member
-1 MMMNML
+1 MIRHIFVL
-7 RRIYICLLLA
+7 ITIIFPFA
-17 LPFSLFAQEW
+17 LSAQE
-27 TITGTVLDGDF
+27 TVIKGHVFDGDF
-38 DNTPLIGATVKVES
+38 DNTPLVGATVKVES
-52 EDEDAPVNGTA
+52 KDNENSVQGTA
-63 TDIDGRFTLT
+63 TDIDGKFTLE
-73 ISHDVEEFTVT
+73 IPGDAEEFSVS
-84 FIGYETKLVKIE
+84 FIGYKTEFVKIE
-96 SGCTEYTVVLRSNSN
+96 EGKEEYDIVLYSNSN

-133 ATVNVADGK
+133 TTVNIADGK
-142 LGAITNIDQAL
+142 IGAITNIDQAL

-181 SLCGTQDPLWVLDGM
+181 SLVGTQDPLWVLDGM

-220 AGVNPSDIENITVL
+220 AGINPSDIENITVL

-248 NGVIIIT
+248 NGVIVIT

-261 GKAQINVST
+261 GKAQINVSA
-270 KLTVNPNVNLDRL
+270 KLTVNPNLDLSRL

-299 NSAFSYRSSKGSVA
+299 ASDFSYRNTKGSVYG
-313 QLLSQ
+313 LLSQ
-318 YGELE
+318 YGMLD
-323 AYKTGGWNALSLGAQ
+323 AYKTGGWDALSPEAQ
-338 NAIDALKAINTDWN
+338 NAINALKAINTDWN

-364 NMSISGGTEKVN
+364 NISISGGTEKVN
-376 YYTSVGYNNEQ
+376 YYTSVGYNDEQ
-387 GNVKGVANN
+387 GNVKSVGNN
-396 RFNITLKTDYRVN
+396 RFNVTLKTDYRIN
-409 RLLKLGAS
+409 RFLKLGAS

-444 ANPYQTVL
+444 ANPYQTVY
-452 DGEGNYA
+452 DADGNYA

-477 EERANTSNVRT
+477 EERGNTSNVRT
-488 DHSMMALF
+488 DRALMSVF
-496 DAVFNYED
+496 DAVFNYND
-504 MFKVTSQLGLQY
+504 MFKLTSQLGLQY

-527 ESYAMRYEKYDKRY
+527 DSYAMRYERYSKRY
-541 NKVTYLPE
+541 NGGETYLPE

-555 NHGDSFQWTWKTMAE
+555 NHSNSFQWTWKTMAE
-570 YRQTYGKDH
+570 YRQIFKDAH
-579 EFEIMLGSE
+579 EFEIMLGTE
-588 LRRVKAGTTYSVAYG
+588 LRRVKAETNYSVAYG

-608 LTTLPVIF
+608 LTTIPVIF
-616 PTQDIAESH
+616 PSESIAESN

-641 ATTSYTFKNKYTIGG
+641 ATTSYTFKNRYTLGG
-656 SIRFDGSDVFGV
+656 SVRFDGSNVFGV
-668 AKQYRF
+668 AKEYRF

-681 GLWRVIEEE
+681 GLWRVTEEK
-690 WMKNANAIDNLGVRL
+690 WMKNADAIDNLGVRV

-718 PYLIGKFDKTQI
+718 PYLIGILDKTQI
-730 LGGKTEDVIIAE
+730 LPGNVENVIQAE

-753 TQNVN
+753 TQNIN
-758 AGIDM
+758 AGIDF

-768 AISLTVDYYYRRS
+768 AISITADYYYRRS

-796 SSTTINWASMENQ
+796 ASTTINWASMENE
-809 GVEVSLATRNIYTR
+809 GVEVSIATRNIYTH
-823 DFLWTTNINI
+823 DFLWTTNINV
-833 GYNNNKVLQESVA
+833 GYNNNKVLQETVA
-846 ENATYPSREGY
+846 ENSTYPSREGY

-874 YPLYKTKDG
+874 YPLYETKDG
-883 RAVSANEF
+883 RAVSAKEF
-891 FNLNK
+891 FNLNVH
-896 NGAPQMS
+896 GAPQMS

-920 VSGGFIN
+920 VSGGFMN

-938 NLAFNLGGIVRVQ
+938 NLAFNLGATVRVQ
-951 PTYSP
+951 PTYNT
-956 LYYDRGLNTN
+956 LFYDRGLNTN
-966 RDILNRWTDS
+966 RDILDRWTVD
-976 NKETI
+976 NKDGKF
-981 LPTLMS
+981 PTLMS
-987 NDGVHDSEIKF
+987 NDGVHGSEINF
-998 YENYS
+998 YENYA

-1026 YSFEGDWMKKVGLRT
+1026 YKFDGKWMKKIGVRT

-1055 SDYTNY
+1055 SDYKNY

-1077 SAIFSLNLG
+1077 SAIFTLNVG

>member
-1 MMMNML
+1 MIRYFYVL
-7 RRIYICLLLA
+7 ILLA
-17 LPFSLFAQEW
+17 LPFSLFAQER
-27 TITGTVLDGDF
+27 TITGRVLDGDF
-38 DNTPLIGATVKVES
+38 DNLPLVGATVMVEYG
-52 EDEDAPVNGTA
+52 ENTQIEGTA
-63 TDIDGRFTLT
+63 TDLDGKFSLEVSDDAT
-73 ISHDVEEFTVT
+73 EFSVS
-84 FIGYETKLVKIE
+84 FIGYETAIVKIE
-96 SGCTEYTVVLRSNSN
+96 AARSEYEIILRSNSN
-111 KINEV
+111 TINEV
-116 VVTGYQNIER
+116 VITGYQNIER
-126 RRLTSAV
+126 RRLTASV
-133 ATVNVADGK
+133 STVNIADGK
-142 LGAITNIDQAL
+142 IGAITNIDQAL

-220 AGVNPSDIENITVL
+220 AGINPSDIENITVL

-248 NGVIIIT
+248 NGVIVIT
-255 TKKGKV
+255 TKKGKM

-270 KLTVNPNVNLDRL
+270 KLTVNPNLNLSRL

-299 NSAFSYRSSKGSVA
+299 TSGFSYRGTKGSVY

-318 YGELE
+318 YGILDD
-323 AYKTGGWNALSLGAQ
+323 KTGGWNALSPEAQ
-338 NAIDALKAINTDWN
+338 NAINTLKGINTDWN
-352 DILMRDAFSQEY
+352 DVLMRTALSQEY
-364 NMSISGGTEKVN
+364 NISISGGTEKAN
-376 YYTSVGYNNEQ
+376 YYTSVGYNDDQ
-387 GNVKGVANN
+387 GNVKGVSNN
-396 RFNITLKTDYRVN
+396 RFNITLKTDYRIN
-409 RLLKLGAS
+409 KYLKLGAS
-417 VYANQR
+417 AYANQR

-444 ANPYQTVL
+444 ANPYQTVY
-452 DGEGNYA
+452 DADGNYA

-477 EERANTSNVRT
+477 EERENTSNVRT
-488 DHSMMALF
+488 DRSMMTIF
-496 DAVFNYED
+496 DAVFNYND
-504 MFKVTSQLGLQY
+504 LFKLTSQFGLQY
-516 DNYKLDRYAGE
+516 DSYKLDRYAGE
-527 ESYAMRYEKYDKRY
+527 NSYAMRYEKYDKRY
-541 NKVTYLPE
+541 NGTTYLPD

-555 NHGDSFQWTWKTMAE
+555 NHSDSFQWTWKTMAE
-570 YRQTYGKDH
+570 YRQAFCKSH
-579 EFEIMLGSE
+579 EVEVMVGTE
-588 LRRVKAGTTYSVAYG
+588 LRRVKTESNYSVAYG

-608 LTTLPVIF
+608 LTTIPLIF
-616 PTQDIAESH
+616 PNENIAESN

-641 ATTSYTFKNKYTIGG
+641 ATASYTFKNRYTLGG
-656 SIRFDGSDVFGV
+656 SVRFDGSDVFGV
-668 AKQYRF
+668 AKEYRF

-690 WMKNANAIDNLGVRL
+690 WMEDAHFVDNLGIRA
-705 SYGIQGNIDKNTS
+705 SYGLQGNIDKNTS

-730 LGGKTEDVIIAE
+730 LPGNVEDVIQAE

-753 TQNVN
+753 TKNVN
-758 AGIDM
+758 AGIDF

-768 AISLTVDYYYRRS
+768 AISLTADYYYRKS

-809 GVEVSLATRNIYTR
+809 GVEVSLATRNIYTH
-823 DFLWTTNINI
+823 DFLWTTNINV
-833 GYNNNKVLQESVA
+833 GYNSNKVLQETVA
-846 ENATYPSREGY
+846 ENSTYPSRKGY

-865 KTAGLDDAG
+865 KTAGLDEAG
-874 YPLYKTKDG
+874 YPLYETKDG
-883 RAVSANEF
+883 REVSAKEF
-891 FNLNK
+891 FNLDR
-896 NGAPQMS
+896 NGAPMMS

-909 LYTYMGSSDPL
+909 LYTYMGSSDPII
-920 VSGGFIN
+920 SGGFIN

-938 NLAFNLGGIVRVQ
+938 NLTFNLGATVRVQ

-956 LYYDRGLNTN
+956 LFYDRGLNTN
-966 RDILNRWTDS
+966 RDILDRWTVE
-976 NKETI
+976 NKDGKF
-981 LPTLMS
+981 PTLMS
-987 NDGVHDSEIKF
+987 KDGVHDSEIKF

-1011 VKKCNYLRCQSIRLA
+1011 VKKCNYLRCQSIRLG
-1026 YSFEGDWMKKVGLRT
+1026 YKFDGDWMKKIGVRS

-1077 SAIFSLNLG
+1077 SAIFTLNVG

>member
-1 MMMNML
+1 MIRYFYVL
-7 RRIYICLLLA
+7 ILLA
-17 LPFSLFAQEW
+17 LPFSLFAQER
-27 TITGTVLDGDF
+27 TITGRVLDGDF
-38 DNTPLIGATVKVES
+38 DNLPLVGATVKVEYGDNS
-52 EDEDAPVNGTA
+52 QIEGTA
-63 TDIDGRFTLT
+63 TDLDGNFSLEVSDDAT
-73 ISHDVEEFTVT
+73 EFSVS
-84 FIGYETKLVKIE
+84 FIGYETAIVKIE
-96 SGCTEYTVVLRSNSN
+96 AARSEYEIILRSNSN
-111 KINEV
+111 TINEV
-116 VVTGYQNIER
+116 VITGYQNIER
-126 RRLTSAV
+126 RRLTASV
-133 ATVNVADGK
+133 STVNIADGK
-142 LGAITNIDQAL
+142 IGAITNIDQAL

-220 AGVNPSDIENITVL
+220 AGINPSDIENITVL

-248 NGVIIIT
+248 NGVIVIT
-255 TKKGKV
+255 TKKGKM

-270 KLTVNPNVNLDRL
+270 KLTVNPNLNLSRL
-283 NMLNSEEKV
+283 NMLNSKEKV

-299 NSAFSYRSSKGSVA
+299 TSGFSYRGKKGSVY

-318 YGELE
+318 YGMLD
-323 AYKTGGWNALSLGAQ
+323 AYKTGGWDALSPEAQ
-338 NAIDALKAINTDWN
+338 NAINTLKGINTDWN
-352 DILMRDAFSQEY
+352 DVLMRTALSQEY
-364 NMSISGGTEKVN
+364 NISISGGTEKAN
-376 YYTSVGYNNEQ
+376 YYTSVGYNDEQ
-387 GNVKGVANN
+387 GNVKGVSNN
-396 RFNITLKTDYRVN
+396 RFNITLKTDYRIN
-409 RLLKLGAS
+409 NYLKVGAS
-417 VYANQR
+417 AYANQR

-444 ANPYQTVL
+444 ANPYQTVY
-452 DGEGNYA
+452 DADGNYA

-477 EERANTSNVRT
+477 EERENTSNVRT
-488 DHSMMALF
+488 DRSMMTIF
-496 DAVFNYED
+496 DAVFNYND
-504 MFKVTSQLGLQY
+504 LFKLTSQFGLQY

-527 ESYAMRYEKYDKRY
+527 NSYAMRYEKYDKRY
-541 NKVTYLPE
+541 NGTTYLPD

-555 NHGDSFQWTWKTMAE
+555 NHSDSFQWTWKTMAE
-570 YRQTYGKDH
+570 YRQTFCKAH
-579 EFEIMLGSE
+579 EVEVMVGTE
-588 LRRVKAGTTYSVAYG
+588 LRRVKTESNYSVAYG

-608 LTTLPVIF
+608 LTTIPLIF
-616 PTQDIAESH
+616 PNENIAESN

-641 ATTSYTFKNKYTIGG
+641 ATVSYTFKNRYTLGG
-656 SIRFDGSDVFGV
+656 SVRFDGSDVFGV
-668 AKQYRF
+668 AKEYRF

-690 WMKNANAIDNLGVRL
+690 WMEDAHFVDNLGIRA
-705 SYGIQGNIDKNTS
+705 SYGLQGNIDKNTS

-730 LGGKTEDVIIAE
+730 LPGNVEDVIQAE

-753 TQNVN
+753 TKNVN
-758 AGIDM
+758 AGIDF

-768 AISLTVDYYYRRS
+768 AISLTADYYYRKS

-809 GVEVSLATRNIYTR
+809 GVEVSLATRNIYTH
-823 DFLWTTNINI
+823 DFLWTTNINV
-833 GYNNNKVLQESVA
+833 GYNSNKVLQETVA
-846 ENATYPSREGY
+846 ENSTYPSREGY

-865 KTAGLDDAG
+865 KTAGLDEAG

-883 RAVSANEF
+883 RAVSAEEF
-891 FNLNK
+891 FKLDR
-896 NGAPQMS
+896 NGAPMMS

-938 NLAFNLGGIVRVQ
+938 NLTFNLGATVRVQ

-956 LYYDRGLNTN
+956 LFYDRGLNTN
-966 RDILNRWTDS
+966 RDILDRWTVD
-976 NKETI
+976 NKNGKF
-981 LPTLMS
+981 PTLMS
-987 NDGVHDSEIKF
+987 KDGVHDFEIAF

-1011 VKKCNYLRCQSIRLA
+1011 VKKCNYLRCQSIRLG
-1026 YSFEGDWMKKVGLRT
+1026 YKFDGDWMKKIGVRS

-1077 SAIFSLNLG
+1077 SAIFTLNVG

>member
-1 MMMNML
+1 MKKSN
-7 RRIYICLLLA
+7 IIA
-17 LPFSLFAQEW
+17 LIFFIIPFSLFAQEMR
-27 TITGTVLDGDF
+27 ITGKVLDGDF
-38 DNTPLIGATVKVES
+38 NNTPLVGATVKIEYK
-52 EDEDAPVNGTA
+52 EKDTPVQQGTA
-63 TDIDGRFTLT
+63 TDINGEFA
-73 ISHDVEEFTVT
+73 IDVSGDAKEFSVT
-84 FIGYETKLVKIE
+84 FVGYETEFVKIE
-96 SGCTEYTVVLRSNSN
+96 KGVTEYTVVLRSNSN

-133 ATVNVADGK
+133 TTVNIADGNI
-142 LGAITNIDQAL
+142 GSITNIDQAL
-153 AGQVAGLST
+153 AGQVSGLST

-220 AGVNPSDIENITVL
+220 AGINPSDIENITVL

-248 NGVIIIT
+248 NGVIVIT

-261 GKAQINVST
+261 GKAQVNVSA
-270 KLTVNPNVNLDRL
+270 KLTVNPNINLNRL
-283 NMLNSEEKV
+283 NMLTSEEKV
-292 GLELDLL
+292 GLELELL
-299 NSAFSYRSSKGSVA
+299 KSDYIYRNKKGSVS
-313 QLLSQ
+313 QILSQ
-318 YGELE
+318 FGEMNTYLS
-323 AYKTGGWNALSLGAQ
+323 GGWNALSSDAQ
-338 NAIDALKAINTDWN
+338 KAITDLKSINTDWN
-352 DILMRDAFSQEY
+352 DILMRTALSQEY
-364 NMSISGGTEKVN
+364 NVSISGGTEKVN
-376 YYTSVGYNNEQ
+376 YYTSVGYNDEQ
-387 GNVKGVANN
+387 GNVKGVGNN
-396 RFNITLKTDYRVN
+396 RFNVTLKTNYNIN
-409 RLLKLGAS
+409 RFLKVGAS
-417 VYANQR
+417 VYTNQR

-444 ANPYQTVL
+444 ANPYQTIYTA
-452 DGEGNYA
+452 DKEYA

-488 DHSMMALF
+488 DRSMMAVF
-496 DAVFNYED
+496 DAVLNINDLFRL
-504 MFKVTSQLGLQY
+504 TSQIGLQY
-516 DNYKLDRYAGE
+516 DSYKLNRYAGE
-527 ESYAMRYEKYDKRY
+527 GSYAMRYEKYDKRY
-541 NKVTYLPE
+541 NGVTFLPE

-555 NHGDSFQWTWKTMAE
+555 NHSNTFQWTWKTMAE
-570 YRQTYGKDH
+570 YRQTFNKSH
-579 EFEIMLGSE
+579 EFEVMLGTE
-588 LRRVKAGTTYSVAYG
+588 LRRVEAETNYSVAYG

-616 PTQDIAESH
+616 PTQTLADSN
-625 PLYSETF
+625 PLSSETF

-641 ATTSYTFKNKYTIGG
+641 ATTSYTFKNRYTVGG

-668 AKQYRF
+668 AKKYRF

-681 GLWRVIEEE
+681 GLWRVSEEN
-690 WMKNANAIDNLGVRL
+690 WMKNVYAIDNLGLRL

-718 PYLIGKFDKTQI
+718 PYLIGRLDKIQI
-730 LGGKTEDVIIAE
+730 LPGIAEDVIQAE

-753 TQNVN
+753 TRNVN
-758 AGIDM
+758 AGIDF

-768 AISLTVDYYYRRS
+768 AITLTADYYYRRS
-781 TDLIGMRMLPLETGF
+781 SDLIGMRMLPLETGF

-809 GVEVSLATRNIYTR
+809 GVEVSLATRNIYTH
-823 DFLWTTNINI
+823 DFLWTTNINV
-833 GYNNNKVLQESVA
+833 GYNSNKVLSESVA

-874 YPLYKTKDG
+874 YPLFETKDG
-883 RAVSANEF
+883 RAVSAKEF
-891 FNLNK
+891 FNLDK
-896 NGAPQMS
+896 NGAPQLT
-903 AAEQRD
+903 AAEQRG
-909 LYTYMGSSDPL
+909 LYTYMGSSVPI
-920 VSGGFIN
+920 VSGGFMN

-938 NLAFNLGGIVRVQ
+938 NLAFNLGATVRVQ

-956 LYYDRGLNTN
+956 LFYDRGLNTN
-966 RDILNRWTDS
+966 RDILGRWTTE
-976 NKETI
+976 NKDAA
-981 LPTLMS
+981 LPALMW
-987 NDGVHDSEIKF
+987 NDGIHNSEISF

-1011 VKKCNYLRCQSIRLA
+1011 VKKSNYLRCQSIRLA
-1026 YSFEGDWMKKVGLRT
+1026 YKFDGNWMKKIGVRT

-1048 RNLFVVA
+1048 RNLFVIA

-1077 SAIFSLNLG
+1077 SAVFSFNVG

>member
-1 MMMNML
+1 MPL
-7 RRIYICLLLA
+7 
-17 LPFSLFAQEW
+17 SLFSQER
-27 TITGTVLDGDF
+27 TITGIVLDGDF
-38 DNTPLIGATVKVES
+38 DNAPLVGATVKVENK
-52 EDEDAPVNGTA
+52 EMNIPVQGTA
-63 TDIDGRFTLT
+63 TDVDGRFV
-73 ISHDVEEFTVT
+73 IDVPDDAKEFSVT
-84 FIGYETKLVKIE
+84 FIGYETVFVKIE
-96 SGCTEYTVVLRSNSN
+96 KNKSEYNVVLRSSSN

-116 VVTGYQNIER
+116 VITGYQNIER

-133 ATVNVADGK
+133 STVNIADGK
-142 LGAITNIDQAL
+142 IGAITNIDQAL

-270 KLTVNPNVNLDRL
+270 KLTVNPNIDLSRL
-283 NMLNSEEKV
+283 NMLTSEEKV
-292 GLELDLL
+292 GLELDLM
-299 NSAFSYRSSKGSVA
+299 NSGYSYRSTKGSVYG
-313 QLLSQ
+313 LLDQ
-318 YGELE
+318 FGMLDT
-323 AYKTGGWNALSLGAQ
+323 YKTGGWDALSPEAKNAINALKG
-338 NAIDALKAINTDWN
+338 INTDWN

-364 NMSISGGTEKVN
+364 NISISGGIEKVN
-376 YYTSVGYNNEQ
+376 YYTSVGYNDEQ
-387 GNVKGVANN
+387 GNVKGVGNN
-396 RFNITLKTDYRVN
+396 RFNVTMKTDYRIN
-409 RLLKLGAS
+409 RFLKLGAA

-444 ANPYQTVL
+444 SNPYQEVY
-452 DGEGNYA
+452 DADGNYS
-459 YDKNVEGRA
+459 YDKNVEGRSE
-468 DTDLDFNII
+468 TSLDFNII
-477 EERANTSNVRT
+477 EERKNTSNVRT
-488 DHSMMALF
+488 DRALMSVF
-496 DAVFNYED
+496 DAVFNYND
-504 MFKVTSQLGLQY
+504 MFKLTSQLGLQY

-527 ESYAMRYEKYDKRY
+527 DSYAMRYERYATRY
-541 NKVTYLPE
+541 NGGASYLPE

-555 NHGDSFQWTWKTMAE
+555 NHSNSFQWTWKTMAE
-570 YRQTYGKDH
+570 YRQTFNKAH
-579 EFEIMLGSE
+579 EFEVMLGTE
-588 LRRVKAGTTYSVAYG
+588 LRRTKVDTNYSVAYG

-616 PTQDIAESH
+616 PSQSVAELNS
-625 PLYSETF
+625 LYSETF

-641 ATTSYTFKNKYTIGG
+641 ATTSYTFKNRYTIGG
-656 SIRFDGSDVFGV
+656 SVRFDGSNMFGV
-668 AKQYRF
+668 AKEYRF

-681 GLWRVIEEE
+681 GLWRVTEEE
-690 WMKNANAIDNLGVRL
+690 WMENAYNVDNLGVRL
-705 SYGIQGNIDKNTS
+705 SYGLQGNIDKNTS
-718 PYLIGKFDKTQI
+718 PYLIGKLDMTQI
-730 LGGKTEDVIIAE
+730 LPGFAEDVIQAE

-753 TQNVN
+753 TKNIN
-758 AGIDM
+758 AGIDVS
-763 AVLNR
+763 VLNR
-768 AISLTVDYYYRRS
+768 AIALTVDYYYRRS

-809 GVEVSLATRNIYTR
+809 GVELSIATRNIYTH

-833 GYNNNKVLQESVA
+833 GYNDNKVLQETVA

-857 PVGAIFAY
+857 HVGAIFAY
-865 KTAGLDDAG
+865 KTAGLDEQG

-883 RAVSANEF
+883 RAVSATEF
-891 FNLNK
+891 FNLDRY
-896 NGAPQMS
+896 GAPKMS

-909 LYTYMGSSDPL
+909 LYTYIGSSDPI

-938 NLAFNLGGIVRVQ
+938 NLAFNLGATVRVQ
-951 PTYSP
+951 PTYNP
-956 LYYDRGLNTN
+956 LFYDRGLNTN
-966 RDILNRWTDS
+966 RDILDRWTVD
-976 NKETI
+976 NKDGKF
-981 LPTLMS
+981 PALMS
-987 NDGVHDSEIKF
+987 YDGVHDSEIKF

-1026 YSFEGDWMKKVGLRT
+1026 YKFDGDWMKKIGLRT

-1055 SDYTNY
+1055 SDHTNY

-1077 SAIFSLNLG
+1077 SAIFTLNVG

>member
-1 MMMNML
+1 MI
-7 RRIYICLLLA
+7 RYIYTLLLIA
-17 LPFSLFAQEW
+17 MPFSLFAQQM
-27 TITGTVLDGDF
+27 TISGKVLDGDF
-38 DNTPLIGATVKVES
+38 DNAPLVGATIKVEYG
-52 EDEDAPVNGTA
+52 DNKKVDGTYTDLDGFFSLEISGEA
-63 TDIDGRFTLT
+63 T
-73 ISHDVEEFTVT
+73 EFSVS
-84 FIGYETKLVKIE
+84 FIGYETQFVKIE
-96 SGCTEYTVVLRSNSN
+96 QNRSEYEVVLHSNSN
-111 KINEV
+111 RINEV
-116 VVTGYQNIER
+116 VVTGYQNLER
-126 RRLTSAV
+126 RRLTAAV
-133 ATVNVADGK
+133 TTLSISDGK
-142 LGAITNIDQAL
+142 VGGITNIDQAL

-162 VVSNGAPGAPV
+162 VASNGAPGAPV

-181 SLCGTQDPLWVLDGM
+181 SLYGTQDPLWVLDGM

-220 AGVNPSDIENITVL
+220 AGINPADIENITVL

-248 NGVIIIT
+248 NGVIVIT
-255 TKKGKV
+255 TKRGKL
-261 GKAQINVST
+261 GKAQVDVST
-270 KLTVNPNVNLDRL
+270 RLTVNPNIDLTRL

-292 GLELDLL
+292 GLELGLL
-299 NSAFSYRSSKGSVA
+299 NSGFSYRSSKGSVY

-318 YGELE
+318 YGMVDT
-323 AYKTGGWNALSLGAQ
+323 YKSGGWDALSPEAQSAINALRG
-338 NAIDALKAINTDWN
+338 INTDWN
-352 DILMRDAFSQEY
+352 DILMRTALSQEY
-364 NMSISGGTEKVN
+364 NISVSGGTEKLN
-376 YYTSVGYNNEQ
+376 YYTSVGYNDEQ
-387 GNVKGVANN
+387 GNVKGVGNN
-396 RFNITLKTDYRVN
+396 RFNITMKTDYRVN
-409 RLLKLGAS
+409 RFLKLGAS

-444 ANPYQTVL
+444 ANPYQTVY
-452 DGEGNYA
+452 DAEGNYA

-477 EERANTSNVRT
+477 EERANTSNIRT
-488 DHSMMALF
+488 DRSMMSVF
-496 DAVFNYED
+496 DAVFNYND
-504 MFKVTSQLGLQY
+504 LFKLTSQFGLQY
-516 DNYKLDRYAGE
+516 DGYKLDRYAGE
-527 ESYAMRYEKYDKRY
+527 DSYAMRYEKYEKRY
-541 NKVTYLPE
+541 NGTTYLPD

-555 NHGDSFQWTWKTMAE
+555 NHSNSFQWTWKTMAE
-570 YRQTYGKDH
+570 YRQTLGKSH
-579 EFEIMLGSE
+579 ELEVMIGSE
-588 LRRVKAGTTYSVAYG
+588 LRRIKAESNYSVAYG

-608 LTTLPVIF
+608 LTTIPLIF
-616 PTQDIAESH
+616 PNESVAESN

-641 ATTSYTFKNKYTIGG
+641 ATTSYTYKNRYTIGG
-656 SIRFDGSDVFGV
+656 SVRFDGSDVFGV
-668 AKQYRF
+668 AKEYRF

-681 GLWRVIEEE
+681 GLWRVTEEK
-690 WMKNANAIDNLGVRL
+690 WMQNAYAIDNLGLRV

-718 PYLIGKFDKTQI
+718 PYLIGKYDKTQI
-730 LGGKTEDVIIAE
+730 LPGNIENVIQAE
-742 TAPNP
+742 SAPNP

-753 TQNVN
+753 TKNVN
-758 AGIDM
+758 AGIDFS
-763 AVLNR
+763 VLNR
-768 AISLTVDYYYRRS
+768 AISLTVDYYYRKS

-823 DFLWTTNINI
+823 NFLWTTTLNV
-833 GYNNNKVLQESVA
+833 GYNSNKVLQETVA
-846 ENATYPSREGY
+846 ENSTYPSREGY

-874 YPLYKTKDG
+874 YPLYETKDG
-883 RAVSANEF
+883 RAVSAKEF
-891 FNLNK
+891 FNLNRE
-896 NGAPQMS
+896 GAPQMT
-903 AAEQRD
+903 AAEQRG
-909 LYTYMGSSDPL
+909 LYTYMGSTDPL

-938 NLAFNLGGIVRVQ
+938 NLAFNLGATVRVQ

-956 LYYDRGLNTN
+956 LFYDRGLNTN
-966 RDILNRWTDS
+966 RDILDRWTAD
-976 NKETI
+976 NQNGKF
-981 LPTLMS
+981 PTLMS

-1003 SYGMLDIW
+1003 SYRMLDIW

-1026 YSFEGDWMKKVGLRT
+1026 YKFEGNWMKKLGLRT

-1077 SAIFSLNLG
+1077 SAIFTLNVG

>member
-1 MMMNML
+1 MIRYFYVL
-7 RRIYICLLLA
+7 ILLA
-17 LPFSLFAQEW
+17 LPFSLFAQER
-27 TITGTVLDGDF
+27 TITGRVLDGDF
-38 DNTPLIGATVKVES
+38 DNLPLVGATVKVEYG
-52 EDEDAPVNGTA
+52 ENTQIEGTA
-63 TDIDGRFTLT
+63 TDLDGKFSLEVSDDAT
-73 ISHDVEEFTVT
+73 EFSVS
-84 FIGYETKLVKIE
+84 FIGYETAIVKIE
-96 SGCTEYTVVLRSNSN
+96 AARSEYEIILRSNSN
-111 KINEV
+111 TINEV
-116 VVTGYQNIER
+116 VITGYQNIER
-126 RRLTSAV
+126 RRLTASV
-133 ATVNVADGK
+133 STVNIADGK
-142 LGAITNIDQAL
+142 IGAITNIDQAL

-220 AGVNPSDIENITVL
+220 AGINPSDIENITVL

-248 NGVIIIT
+248 NGVIVIT
-255 TKKGKV
+255 TKKGKM

-270 KLTVNPNVNLDRL
+270 KLTVNPNLNLSRL

-299 NSAFSYRSSKGSVA
+299 TSGFSYRGTKGSVY
-313 QLLSQ
+313 QLLSL
-318 YGELE
+318 YGMLDT
-323 AYKTGGWNALSLGAQ
+323 YKTGGWDALSPEAQ
-338 NAIDALKAINTDWN
+338 NAINTLKGINTDWN
-352 DILMRDAFSQEY
+352 DVLMRTALSQEY
-364 NMSISGGTEKVN
+364 NISISGGTEKAN
-376 YYTSVGYNNEQ
+376 YYTSVGYNDEQ
-387 GNVKGVANN
+387 GNVKGVSNN
-396 RFNITLKTDYRVN
+396 RFNITLKTDYRIN
-409 RLLKLGAS
+409 KYLKLGAS
-417 VYANQR
+417 AYANQR

-444 ANPYQTVL
+444 ANPYQTVY
-452 DGEGNYA
+452 DADGNYA

-477 EERANTSNVRT
+477 EERENTSNVRT
-488 DHSMMALF
+488 DRSMMTIF
-496 DAVFNYED
+496 DAVFNYND
-504 MFKVTSQLGLQY
+504 LFKLTSQFGLQY

-527 ESYAMRYEKYDKRY
+527 NSYAMRYEKYDKRY
-541 NKVTYLPE
+541 NGTTYLPD

-555 NHGDSFQWTWKTMAE
+555 NHSDSFQWTWKTMAE
-570 YRQTYGKDH
+570 YRQTFCKAH
-579 EFEIMLGSE
+579 EVEVMVGTE
-588 LRRVKAGTTYSVAYG
+588 LRRVKTESNYSVAYG

-608 LTTLPVIF
+608 LTTIPLIF
-616 PTQDIAESH
+616 PNENIAESN

-641 ATTSYTFKNKYTIGG
+641 ATASYTFKNRYTLGG
-656 SIRFDGSDVFGV
+656 SVRFDGSDVFGV
-668 AKQYRF
+668 AKEYRF

-690 WMKNANAIDNLGVRL
+690 WMEDAHFIDNLGIRA
-705 SYGIQGNIDKNTS
+705 SYGLQGNIDKNTS

-730 LGGKTEDVIIAE
+730 LPGNVEDVIQAE

-753 TQNVN
+753 TKNVN
-758 AGIDM
+758 AGIDF

-768 AISLTVDYYYRRS
+768 AISLTADYYYRKS

-809 GVEVSLATRNIYTR
+809 GVEVSLATRNIYTH
-823 DFLWTTNINI
+823 DFLWTTNINV
-833 GYNNNKVLQESVA
+833 GYNSNKVLQETVA
-846 ENATYPSREGY
+846 ENSTYPSRKGY

-865 KTAGLDDAG
+865 KTAGLDEAG
-874 YPLYKTKDG
+874 YPLYETKDG
-883 RAVSANEF
+883 REVSAKEF
-891 FNLNK
+891 FNLDR
-896 NGAPQMS
+896 NGAPMMS

-938 NLAFNLGGIVRVQ
+938 NLTFNLGATVRVQ

-956 LYYDRGLNTN
+956 LFYDRGLNTN
-966 RDILNRWTDS
+966 RDILDRWIVD
-976 NKETI
+976 NKNGKF
-981 LPTLMS
+981 PTLMS
-987 NDGVHDSEIKF
+987 KDGVHDSEIAF

-1011 VKKCNYLRCQSIRLA
+1011 VKKCNYLRCQSIRLG
-1026 YSFEGDWMKKVGLRT
+1026 YKFDGDWMKKIGVRS

-1077 SAIFSLNLG
+1077 SAIFTLNVG

>member
-1 MMMNML
+1 MI
-7 RRIYICLLLA
+7 RQFYIFIFLL
-17 LPFSLFAQEW
+17 LPFSLLAQER
-27 TITGTVLDGDF
+27 TITGRVLDGDF
-38 DNTPLIGATVKVES
+38 DNAPLAGATVKVEYK
-52 EDEDAPVNGTA
+52 DKNNQVQGTA
-63 TDIDGRFTLT
+63 TDLDGKFSLEVSGDAT
-73 ISHDVEEFTVT
+73 EFSVS
-84 FIGYETKLVKIE
+84 FIGYETQLVAIE
-96 SGCTEYTVVLRSNSN
+96 QGRSEYEIVLRSNSS
-111 KINEV
+111 KIDEV

-126 RRLTSAV
+126 RRLTASV
-133 ATVNVADGK
+133 ATVNIADGK
-142 LGAITNIDQAL
+142 IGAITNIDQAL

-181 SLCGTQDPLWVLDGM
+181 SLVGTQDPLWVLDGM
-196 PLEGTD
+196 PLEGTE
-202 IPAMEE
+202 IPAMED

-220 AGVNPSDIENITVL
+220 AGINPSDIENITVL

-248 NGVIIIT
+248 NGVIVIT
-255 TKKGKV
+255 TKRGKL
-261 GKAQINVST
+261 GRAQVNVST
-270 KLTVNPNVNLDRL
+270 KLTVNPNLDLSRL

-299 NSAFSYRSSKGSVA
+299 TSGFSYRNTKGSVY

-318 YGELE
+318 YGMVD
-323 AYKTGGWNALSLGAQ
+323 AYKTGGWDALSPDAQ
-338 NAIDALKAINTDWN
+338 NAINALKAINTDWN

-364 NMSISGGTEKVN
+364 NISISGGTEKAN

-387 GNVKGVANN
+387 GNVKGVGNN
-396 RFNITLKTDYRVN
+396 RFNVTLKTDYRIN
-409 RLLKLGAS
+409 RFLKLGAS

-428 LTDYNSFTNPI
+428 LTDYNSFTNPM

-444 ANPYQTVL
+444 ANPYQTVY
-452 DGEGNYA
+452 DADGNYA

-468 DTDLDFNII
+468 ETDLDFNII
-477 EERANTSNVRT
+477 EERKNTSNIRT
-488 DHSMMALF
+488 DRALMSVF
-496 DAVFNYED
+496 DAVFNYND
-504 MFKVTSQLGLQY
+504 MFKLTSQLGLQY

-527 ESYAMRYEKYDKRY
+527 DSYAMRYERYANRY
-541 NKVTYLPE
+541 NGGETYLPE

-555 NHGDSFQWTWKTMAE
+555 NHSDSFQWTWKTMAE
-570 YRQTYGKDH
+570 YRQIFNKSH
-579 EFEIMLGSE
+579 EFEIMLGTE
-588 LRRVKAGTTYSVAYG
+588 LRRIEVGTNYSVAYG

-608 LTTLPVIF
+608 LTTIPVIF
-616 PTQDIAESH
+616 PTQNTANNNK
-625 PLYSETF
+625 LYSETF

-641 ATTSYTFKNKYTIGG
+641 ATTSYTFKNRYTLGG
-656 SIRFDGSDVFGV
+656 SIRFDGSNVFGV
-668 AKQYRF
+668 AKEYRF

-681 GLWRVIEEE
+681 GLWRVKEEE
-690 WMKNANAIDNLGVRL
+690 WLKNVDAIDNLGVRL

-718 PYLIGKFDKTQI
+718 PYLIGKLNKTQI
-730 LGGKTEDVIIAE
+730 LPGNVEDVIQAE

-758 AGIDM
+758 AGIDFS
-763 AVLNR
+763 VLNR
-768 AISLTVDYYYRRS
+768 AISITADYYYRRS

-796 SSTTINWASMENQ
+796 SSTTINWASMENE

-823 DFLWTTNINI
+823 DFLWTTNINV
-833 GYNNNKVLQESVA
+833 GYNNNKVLQETVA

-865 KTAGLDDAG
+865 KTAGLDEQG
-874 YPLYKTKDG
+874 YPLYMTKDG
-883 RAVSANEF
+883 RAVSAKKF
-891 FNLNK
+891 FDLNDA
-896 NGAPQMS
+896 GAPQMS

-909 LYTYMGSSDPL
+909 LYTYMGNSDPL
-920 VSGGFIN
+920 ISGGFIN

-938 NLAFNLGGIVRVQ
+938 NLAFNLGATVRVQ

-956 LYYDRGLNTN
+956 LFYDRGLNTN
-966 RDILNRWTDS
+966 RDILDRWTVD
-976 NKETI
+976 NQDGKF
-981 LPTLMS
+981 PTLMYK
-987 NDGVHDSEIKF
+987 DGVHNSEIAF

-1003 SYGMLDIW
+1003 LYGMLDIW

-1026 YSFEGDWMKKVGLRT
+1026 YKFDGDWMKKIGVRT

-1066 MGNPYATPLPK
+1066 MGNSYATPLPK
-1077 SAIFSLNLG
+1077 SAIFTLNVG

>member
-1 MMMNML
+1 MK
-7 RRIYICLLLA
+7 RIFLIYLFLIAPLLM
-17 LPFSLFAQEW
+17 FAQQR
-27 TITGTVLDGDF
+27 TITGRVLDGEF
-38 DNTPLIGATVKVES
+38 DNSPLIGATVTVEFDDK
-52 EDEDAPVNGTA
+52 EQPMTGVA
-63 TDIDGRFTLT
+63 TDIEGKFT
-73 ISHDVEEFTVT
+73 ISFSGEAKGFHVT
-84 FIGYETKLVKIE
+84 FVGYEEKFVKFVNNK
-96 SGCTEYTVVLRSNSN
+96 TEYNVVLRSNSN
-111 KINEV
+111 KIDEV

-133 ATVNVADGK
+133 STVNLSEGK
-142 LGAITNIDQAL
+142 IGAITNIDQAL

-202 IPAMEE
+202 IPAMED

-220 AGVNPSDIENITVL
+220 AGINPSDIENITVL

-248 NGVIIIT
+248 NGVIVIT

-261 GKAQINVST
+261 GKAQINVSS
-270 KLTVNPNVNLDRL
+270 KLTVNPNIDLGRL
-283 NMLNSEEKV
+283 NMMTSAEKV

-299 NSAFSYRSSKGSVA
+299 SSDYSYRSNKGSVA
-313 QLLSQ
+313 RLLSQ

-323 AYKTGGWNALSLGAQ
+323 TYRTGGWNALSLNAQ
-338 NAIDALKAINTDWN
+338 NAINALKGINTDWN

-364 NMSISGGTEKVN
+364 NISISGGTEKVN
-376 YYTSVGYNNEQ
+376 YYTSVGYNDEQ
-387 GNVKGVANN
+387 GNVKGVGNN
-396 RFNITLKTDYRVN
+396 RFNVTLKTDYRIN
-409 RLLKLGAS
+409 RYLKVGAS

-444 ANPYQTVL
+444 ANPYQTIY
-452 DGEGNYA
+452 DADNNYA
-459 YDKNVEGRA
+459 YDPNVEGRA
-468 DTDLDFNII
+468 DTELDFNII

-488 DHSMMALF
+488 DRSMMAVF
-496 DAVFNYED
+496 DAALNIND
-504 MFKVTSQLGLQY
+504 LFKLTSQLGLQY
-516 DNYKLDRYAGE
+516 DAYKLDRYAGE
-527 ESYAMRYEKYDKRY
+527 NSYAMRYEKYDKRIGTDG
-541 NKVTYLPE
+541 VTFLPE

-555 NHGDSFQWTWKTMAE
+555 NHSDMFQWTWKTMAE
-570 YRQTYGKDH
+570 YRQTLGKYH
-579 EFEIMLGSE
+579 EVELMLGTE
-588 LRRVKAGTTYSVAYG
+588 LRRTTAGTNYSVAYG

-616 PTQDIAESH
+616 PTQSLAEEN

-641 ATTSYTFKNKYTIGG
+641 ATTSYTFRNRYTLGG
-656 SIRFDGSDVFGV
+656 SIRFDGSNVFGV
-668 AKQYRF
+668 SKEYRF

-681 GLWRVIEEE
+681 GLWRVSEEE
-690 WMKNANAIDNLGVRL
+690 WLKNVYAIDNLGVRASFGL
-705 SYGIQGNIDKNTS
+705 QGNIDKNTS
-718 PYLIGKFDKTQI
+718 PFLVGKFDKVQI
-730 LGGKTEDVIIAE
+730 LPGSVEDVIETE

-747 NLRWEK
+747 DLRWEK
-753 TQNVN
+753 TKNVN
-758 AGIDM
+758 AGIDLS
-763 AVLNR
+763 VLNR
-768 AISLTVDYYYRRS
+768 AISITADYYYRRS

-809 GVEVSLATRNIYTR
+809 GVEVSLATRNIYTH
-823 DFLWTTNINI
+823 DFLWTTNINV
-833 GYNNNKVLQESVA
+833 GYNVNRVLEESVA
-846 ENATYPSREGY
+846 ENSTYPSRKGY

-865 KTAGLDDAG
+865 KTAGLDEAG
-874 YPLYKTKDG
+874 YPLYLTKEG
-883 RAVSANEF
+883 NAVPAREF
-891 FNLNK
+891 FKLNSA
-896 NGAPQMS
+896 GAS
-903 AAEQRD
+903 GLTAAEQRE
-909 LYTYMGSSDPL
+909 LYTYMGSSDPI
-920 VSGGFIN
+920 VSGGFMN
-927 TFEYKNISLNI
+927 TFEYRNISLGI
-938 NLAFNLGGIVRVQ
+938 NLAFNLGATVRVQ
-951 PTYSP
+951 PTYNP
-956 LYYDRGLNTN
+956 LFFDRGLNSN
-966 RDILNRWTDS
+966 RDILNRWTPD
-976 NKETI
+976 NTET
-981 LPTLMS
+981 LFPTLMT
-987 NDGVHDSEIKF
+987 NDGVHNSEILF

-1003 SYGMLDIW
+1003 SFGMLDTW
-1011 VKKCNYLRCQSIRLA
+1011 VKKCNYMRCQSIRLA
-1026 YSFEGDWMKKVGLRT
+1026 YKFDGQWMKKIGVRS

>member
-1 MMMNML
+1 MIRYFYVL
-7 RRIYICLLLA
+7 ILLA
-17 LPFSLFAQEW
+17 LPFSLFAQER
-27 TITGTVLDGDF
+27 TITGRVLDGDF
-38 DNTPLIGATVKVES
+38 DNLPLVGATVKVEYG
-52 EDEDAPVNGTA
+52 ENTQIEGTA
-63 TDIDGRFTLT
+63 TDLDGKFSLEVSDDAT
-73 ISHDVEEFTVT
+73 EFSVS
-84 FIGYETKLVKIE
+84 FIGYETAIVKIE
-96 SGCTEYTVVLRSNSN
+96 AARSEYEIILRSNSN
-111 KINEV
+111 TINEV
-116 VVTGYQNIER
+116 VITGYQNIER
-126 RRLTSAV
+126 RRLTASV
-133 ATVNVADGK
+133 STVNIADGK
-142 LGAITNIDQAL
+142 IGAITNIDQAL

-220 AGVNPSDIENITVL
+220 AGINPSDIENITVL

-248 NGVIIIT
+248 NGVIVIT
-255 TKKGKV
+255 TKKGKM

-270 KLTVNPNVNLDRL
+270 KLTVNPNLNLSRL

-299 NSAFSYRSSKGSVA
+299 TSGFSYRGTKGSVY
-313 QLLSQ
+313 QLLSL
-318 YGELE
+318 YGMLDT
-323 AYKTGGWNALSLGAQ
+323 YKTGGWDALSPEAQ
-338 NAIDALKAINTDWN
+338 NAINTLKGINTDWN
-352 DILMRDAFSQEY
+352 DVLMRTALSQEY
-364 NMSISGGTEKVN
+364 NISISGGTEKAN
-376 YYTSVGYNNEQ
+376 YYTSVGYNDEQ
-387 GNVKGVANN
+387 GNVKGVSNN
-396 RFNITLKTDYRVN
+396 RFNITLKTDYRIN
-409 RLLKLGAS
+409 KYLKLGAS
-417 VYANQR
+417 AYANQR

-444 ANPYQTVL
+444 ANPYQTVY
-452 DGEGNYA
+452 DADGNYA

-477 EERANTSNVRT
+477 EERENTSNVRT
-488 DHSMMALF
+488 DRSMMTIF
-496 DAVFNYED
+496 DAVFNYND
-504 MFKVTSQLGLQY
+504 LFKLTSQFGLQY

-527 ESYAMRYEKYDKRY
+527 NSYAMRYEKYDKRY
-541 NKVTYLPE
+541 NGTTYLPD

-555 NHGDSFQWTWKTMAE
+555 NHSDSFQWTWKTMAE
-570 YRQTYGKDH
+570 YRQTFCKAH
-579 EFEIMLGSE
+579 EVEVMVGTE
-588 LRRVKAGTTYSVAYG
+588 LRRVKTESNYSVAYG

-608 LTTLPVIF
+608 LTTIPLIF
-616 PTQDIAESH
+616 PNENIAESN

-641 ATTSYTFKNKYTIGG
+641 ATASYCFKNRYTLGG
-656 SIRFDGSDVFGV
+656 SVRFDGSDVFGV
-668 AKQYRF
+668 AKEYRF

-690 WMKNANAIDNLGVRL
+690 WMEDAHFIDNLGIRA
-705 SYGIQGNIDKNTS
+705 SYGLQGNIDKNTS

-730 LGGKTEDVIIAE
+730 LPGNVEDVIQAE

-753 TQNVN
+753 TKNVN
-758 AGIDM
+758 AGIDF

-768 AISLTVDYYYRRS
+768 AISLTADYYYRKS

-809 GVEVSLATRNIYTR
+809 GVEVSLATRNIYTH
-823 DFLWTTNINI
+823 DFLWTTNINV
-833 GYNNNKVLQESVA
+833 GYNSNKVLQETVA
-846 ENATYPSREGY
+846 ENSTYPSRKGY

-865 KTAGLDDAG
+865 KTAGLDEAG
-874 YPLYKTKDG
+874 YPLYETKDG
-883 RAVSANEF
+883 REVSAKEF
-891 FNLNK
+891 FNLDR
-896 NGAPQMS
+896 NGAPMMS

-938 NLAFNLGGIVRVQ
+938 NLTFNLGATVRVQ

-956 LYYDRGLNTN
+956 LFYDRGLNTN
-966 RDILNRWTDS
+966 RDILDRWIVD
-976 NKETI
+976 NKNGKF
-981 LPTLMS
+981 PTLMS
-987 NDGVHDSEIKF
+987 KDGVHDSEIAF

-1011 VKKCNYLRCQSIRLA
+1011 VKKCNYLRCQSIRLG
-1026 YSFEGDWMKKVGLRT
+1026 YKFDGDWMKKIGVRS

-1077 SAIFSLNLG
+1077 SAIFTLNVG

>member
-1 MMMNML
+1 MIKN
-7 RRIYICLLLA
+7 IFISFILLLA
-17 LPFSLFAQEW
+17 LPFTLSAQMQ
-27 TITGTVLDGDF
+27 TITGKVLDGDF
-38 DNTPLIGATVKVES
+38 DNTPLIGATIKVVNDDES
-52 EDEDAPVNGTA
+52 APVLGTA
-63 TDIDGRFTLT
+63 TDIDGKFTL
-73 ISHDVEEFTVT
+73 DVPVVATELSVT
-84 FIGYETKLVKIE
+84 FIGYETEFVKIVAGK
-96 SGCTEYTVVLRSNSN
+96 SEYTVVLRPNTN

-116 VVTGYQNIER
+116 VITGYQNIER

-133 ATVNVADGK
+133 TTVNIADGK
-142 LGAITNIDQAL
+142 IGAITNIDQAL

-181 SLCGTQDPLWVLDGM
+181 SLVGTQDPLWVLDGM

-248 NGVIIIT
+248 NGVIVIT
-255 TKKGKV
+255 TKKGKL

-270 KLTVNPNVNLDRL
+270 KLTVNPNINLSRL

-292 GLELDLL
+292 GLELDLM
-299 NSAFSYRSSKGSVA
+299 NSGYSYRSTKGSVYG
-313 QLLSQ
+313 LLDQ
-318 YGELE
+318 YGMLDT
-323 AYKTGGWNALSLGAQ
+323 YKTGGWDALSPEAKNAINALKG
-338 NAIDALKAINTDWN
+338 INTDWN

-364 NMSISGGTEKVN
+364 NISISGGTEKVN
-376 YYTSVGYNNEQ
+376 YYTSVGYNDEQ
-387 GNVKGVANN
+387 GNVKGVGNN
-396 RFNITLKTDYRVN
+396 RFNVTMKTDYRIN
-409 RLLKLGAS
+409 RFLKLGAA

-444 ANPYQTVL
+444 ANSYQEVY
-452 DGEGNYA
+452 DADGNYA

-477 EERANTSNVRT
+477 EERKNTSNVRT
-488 DHSMMALF
+488 DRALMSVF
-496 DAVFNYED
+496 DAVFNYND
-504 MFKVTSQLGLQY
+504 MFKLTSQLGLQY

-527 ESYAMRYEKYDKRY
+527 DSYAMRYERYATRY
-541 NKVTYLPE
+541 NGGASYLPE

-555 NHGDSFQWTWKTMAE
+555 NHSNSFQWTWKTMAE
-570 YRQTYGKDH
+570 YRQTFNKAH
-579 EFEIMLGSE
+579 EFEVMLGTE
-588 LRRVKAGTTYSVAYG
+588 LRRTKVDANYSVAYG

-608 LTTLPVIF
+608 LTTLPVIY
-616 PTQDIAESH
+616 PSQSVAESNS
-625 PLYSETF
+625 LYSETF
-632 TENAFASFF
+632 TENAYASFF
-641 ATTSYTFKNKYTIGG
+641 ATTSYTFKNRYTVGG
-656 SIRFDGSDVFGV
+656 SVRFDGSDVFGV
-668 AKQYRF
+668 AKEYRF

-681 GLWRVIEEE
+681 GLWRITEEE
-690 WMKNANAIDNLGVRL
+690 WMKNVHAIDNLGVRV
-705 SYGIQGNIDKNTS
+705 SYGLQGNIDKNTS

-730 LGGKTEDVIIAE
+730 LPGNAENIIQAE

-753 TQNVN
+753 TQNIN
-758 AGIDM
+758 AGIDVS
-763 AVLNR
+763 VLNR
-768 AISLTVDYYYRRS
+768 AIALTVDYYYRRS

-796 SSTTINWASMENQ
+796 SSTTINWASMENE
-809 GVEVSLATRNIYTR
+809 GVEVSLATRNIYTH
-823 DFLWTTNINI
+823 DFLWTTNINV
-833 GYNNNKVLQESVA
+833 GYNNNKVLQETVA
-846 ENATYPSREGY
+846 ENSTYPSREGY

-874 YPLYKTKDG
+874 YPLFETKDG
-883 RAVSANEF
+883 RAVSAAEF
-891 FNLNK
+891 FKLNR

-938 NLAFNLGGIVRVQ
+938 NLAFNLGATVRVQ
-951 PTYSP
+951 PTYNP
-956 LYYDRGLNTN
+956 LFYDRGLNTN
-966 RDILNRWTDS
+966 RDILDRWTVD
-976 NKETI
+976 NKEGKF
-981 LPTLMS
+981 PALMS
-987 NDGVHDSEIKF
+987 SDGVHDSEIKF

-1003 SYGMLDIW
+1003 SFSMLDIW

-1026 YSFEGDWMKKVGLRT
+1026 YRFDGDWMKKIGLRT

-1077 SAIFSLNLG
+1077 SAIFTLNLG